1 MATYH
6 LSTRAQSR
14 NLYGHK
20 VNSLSHFQYISRSG
34 RYTNKDEDLAYSE
47 SGNIPNCPELE
58 MNIKN
63 YWKAAN
69 TYGRVNSRAY
79 RDVVIALQEEFSLDE
94 NIALVHDFMHHFGID
109 ENQTYSFAIHD
120 HQSKL
125 APEHRNIHCHLMF
138 NERIVNQ
145 DRVFEHAEDIFKR
158 ANSPVSGGLKVDTYF
173 NTREFV
179 IDAREYWE
187 KINNEM
193 FIKKGLE
200 ARISCKTLKEQK
212 AELEAEGR
220 YEEAKYYDRTP
231 MDHMGPEFK
240 DPKVLQEIYERSL
253 EKEKEL
259 TSKDEENHEE
269 ITIQAEKVYPVP
281 EDDYETMEEYV
292 EDPDDTTDV
301 QPEAYDDSGV
311 LPENEEEY
319 ANENNPAVTSYAE
332 GPFEIPPKENNPA
345 VPPKEL
351 AKQIEHTKAPDLPPE
366 WEEPTPEE
374 LSQPTENEMPEDFP
388 TDYPMPE
395 EEPENGY
402 APSYENESEREETN
416 VQEGIPFDSADT
428 SYEEEQTEPPEEF
441 YIEQE
446 NYPTENIP
454 EDKEASP
461 AEIPL
466 ELESEFIE
474 SQNTINEESP
484 DLPPE
489 YFEQQAP
496 MPEEEPANV
505 DVTNDRQADA
515 DMAAEY
521 ESYEN
526 EEDNMSP
533 DEADAMINE
542 YMASQDSNQEEQ
554 EEPAEHTWTSR
565 FNDPWAAMRQ
575 AEQAE
580 ADAFETKKEMYATDL
595 ALRRVA
601 KEYQLEK
608 AKLNQKRYQRKLYQ
622 LKQFG
627 FDETIATDPITV
639 TVGDLT
645 RYMKKIEARYDTKI
659 QKEVSKAIA
668 YREAKLEKPAEIRAY
683 KWQKFEEALAKGNES
698 GSLRGKRNFATY
710 QKYKKLQA
718 EIANL
723 KAKEKTASA
732 NDLAGIQR
740 ECISKER
747 DLKLIET
754 ERLYF
759 SIQTENG
766 KTTVGVKLS
775 EIEQSDAFRL
785 MDQEVKK
792 HNQAREKWAIEAE
805 KKAENLSRTQQIY
818 RVQREKLEKS
828 MPESMLLYGEDIPAK
843 VYLTAKVR
851 GKPLMQ
857 MPFTN
862 IKNDVY
868 VIVKPPREMTYG
880 KPVTIACVKLGEATS
895 KGMARIYKVQIV
907 VTQERIGASGKVIP
921 KYTAL
926 SAAPTNLGARLYP
939 KYNPL
944 LENGTNLT
952 PLDLS
957 GDRSG
962 HQKIPPKARALMKTQ
977 SKLEELVS
985 KAAQN
990 DTRSFGHI
998 WDHEQSADA
1007 KTAQQAKKNDAT
1019 KEMAR
1024 VNNDLENGEW
1034 AEMMRQLYEASG
1046 IDIGREQGRSRS

>member
-1 MATYH
+1 MATFH

-20 VNSLSHFQYISRSG
+20 VNSLSHYQYITRSG

-58 MNIKN
+58 LDIKN

-69 TYGRVNSRAY
+69 DYGRVNSRAY

-138 NERIVNQ
+138 NERIVNKE
-145 DRVFEHAEDIFKR
+145 RVFTHAEDIFKR
-158 ANSPVSGGLKVDTYF
+158 ANSPVSGGLKIDRYF
-173 NTREFV
+173 SRRDFV

-187 KINNEM
+187 KINNDM

-200 ARISCKTLKEQK
+200 ARISCKTLKKQK

-220 YEEAKYYDRTP
+220 YEEAKYYDRKP

-259 TSKDEENHEE
+259 PTKYND
-269 ITIQAEKVYPVP
+269 AAAADP
-281 EDDYETMEEYV
+281 ETQVD
-292 EDPDDTTDV
+292 DPD
-301 QPEAYDDSGV
+301 
-311 LPENEEEY
+311 
-319 ANENNPAVTSYAE
+319 
-332 GPFEIPPKENNPA
+332 
-345 VPPKEL
+345 
-351 AKQIEHTKAPDLPPE
+351 
-366 WEEPTPEE
+366 
-374 LSQPTENEMPEDFP
+374 
-388 TDYPMPE
+388 
-395 EEPENGY
+395 
-402 APSYENESEREETN
+402 
-416 VQEGIPFDSADT
+416 
-428 SYEEEQTEPPEEF
+428 
-441 YIEQE
+441 
-446 NYPTENIP
+446 
-454 EDKEASP
+454 
-461 AEIPL
+461 
-466 ELESEFIE
+466 
-474 SQNTINEESP
+474 
-484 DLPPE
+484 
-489 YFEQQAP
+489 
-496 MPEEEPANV
+496 
-505 DVTNDRQADA
+505 
-515 DMAAEY
+515 
-521 ESYEN
+521 
-526 EEDNMSP
+526 
-533 DEADAMINE
+533 
-542 YMASQDSNQEEQ
+542 
-554 EEPAEHTWTSR
+554 
-565 FNDPWAAMRQ
+565 PWGAMRQ

-580 ADAFETKKEMYATDL
+580 ADAFETKKELYATDL
-595 ALRRVA
+595 ALRRAA

-622 LKQFG
+622 LKKFG

-639 TVGDLT
+639 TVGDVCHQIQ
-645 RYMKKIEARYDTKI
+645 KIEAQYNVGI
-659 QKEVSKAIA
+659 QKELDKVAA
-668 YREAKLEKPAEIRAY
+668 YREEKLKDPAQIRAY
-683 KWQKFEEALAKGNES
+683 KWQKFEEILANANES
-698 GSLRGKRNFATY
+698 GSMIDKRDFTTY

-723 KAKEKTASA
+723 KAKEKTAPA

-766 KTTVGVKLS
+766 QTTVGVKLS
-775 EIEQSDAFRL
+775 EIEQSEAFRVL
-785 MDQEVKK
+785 DQEVKK
-792 HNQAREKWAIEAE
+792 HNQAREKWAREAE
-805 KKAENLSRTQQIY
+805 RKAEQLSKTQKIY

-828 MPESMLLYGEDIPAK
+828 MPESMLLYGENIPAK

-862 IKNDVY
+862 INNDVY
-868 VIVKPPREMTYG
+868 VIVKPPKEMAYG
-880 KPVTIACVKLGEATS
+880 KPVTMACVKLGEATS
-895 KGMARIYKVQIV
+895 RGMARIYKVNIV

-926 SAAPTNLGARLYP
+926 SAASTNLGARLYP

-944 LENGTNLT
+944 LEKGEPLT
-952 PLDLS
+952 PVDL
-957 GDRSG
+957 GTKG
-962 HQKIPPKARALMKTQ
+962 HEKSLPKASALARTRN
-977 SKLEELVS
+977 KLEELVS

-998 WDHEQSADA
+998 WNQEQTADA
-1007 KTAQQAKKNDAT
+1007 KTAQAKRNDPT
-1019 KEMAR
+1019 KEMAA
-1024 VNNDLENGEW
+1024 VNNELENGEW
-1034 AEMMRQLYEASG
+1034 SEMMRQLYEASG
-1046 IDIGREQGRSRS
+1046 IDISRGQGRSR

>member
-1 MATYH
+1 MATFH
-6 LSTRAQSR
+6 LSTRAQGR

-20 VNSLSHFQYISRSG
+20 VNSLSHFQYITRSG
-34 RYTNKDEDLAYSE
+34 RYTNKDKDLAYSE

-58 MNIKN
+58 LDIKN

-145 DRVFEHAEDIFKR
+145 ERVFEHAEDIFRR
-158 ANSPVSGGLKVDTYF
+158 ANSPVSGGLKIDRYF
-173 NTREFV
+173 SRRDFV

-187 KINNEM
+187 KINNDM
-193 FIKKGLE
+193 FIKKGLH

-231 MDHMGPEFK
+231 MNHMGPEFK

-259 TSKDEENHEE
+259 NIKDNDD
-269 ITIQAEKVYPVP
+269 AAADP
-281 EDDYETMEEYV
+281 ETQVDD
-292 EDPDDTTDV
+292 
-301 QPEAYDDSGV
+301 
-311 LPENEEEY
+311 L
-319 ANENNPAVTSYAE
+319 
-332 GPFEIPPKENNPA
+332 
-345 VPPKEL
+345 
-351 AKQIEHTKAPDLPPE
+351 
-366 WEEPTPEE
+366 
-374 LSQPTENEMPEDFP
+374 
-388 TDYPMPE
+388 
-395 EEPENGY
+395 
-402 APSYENESEREETN
+402 
-416 VQEGIPFDSADT
+416 
-428 SYEEEQTEPPEEF
+428 
-441 YIEQE
+441 
-446 NYPTENIP
+446 
-454 EDKEASP
+454 
-461 AEIPL
+461 
-466 ELESEFIE
+466 
-474 SQNTINEESP
+474 
-484 DLPPE
+484 
-489 YFEQQAP
+489 
-496 MPEEEPANV
+496 
-505 DVTNDRQADA
+505 
-515 DMAAEY
+515 
-521 ESYEN
+521 
-526 EEDNMSP
+526 
-533 DEADAMINE
+533 
-542 YMASQDSNQEEQ
+542 
-554 EEPAEHTWTSR
+554 
-565 FNDPWAAMRQ
+565 DPWAAMRQ

-580 ADAFETKKEMYATDL
+580 ADAFETKKEMYAADL
-595 ALRRVA
+595 ALRRAA

-608 AKLNQKRYQRKLYQ
+608 AKLNQKRYQRKLYM

-645 RYMKKIEARYDTKI
+645 RYMEKIEARYDTKI
-659 QKEVSKAIA
+659 QKEVSKVIA
-668 YREAKLEKPAEIRAY
+668 YREAKIENPAQILAY
-683 KWQKFEEALAKGNES
+683 KWKRFEEILTKNNES
-698 GSLRGKRNFATY
+698 GSMIDKQNFTIY

-723 KAKEKTASA
+723 KAKEKAANA

-766 KTTVGVKLS
+766 KTDVDVKLS
-775 EIEQSDAFRL
+775 EIEQSKAFRVL
-785 MDQEVKK
+785 DQEVKK
-792 HNQAREKWAIEAE
+792 HNQAREKWAREAE
-805 KKAENLSRTQQIY
+805 RKAEQLSKTQKIY

-828 MPESMLLYGEDIPAK
+828 MPQSLLLYGEDIPAK

-862 IKNDVY
+862 INNDVY
-868 VIVKPPREMTYG
+868 VIVKPPTEMTYG
-880 KPVTIACVKLGEATS
+880 KPVTMACVKLGEATS

-926 SAAPTNLGARLYP
+926 SAASTNLGARLYP

-944 LENGTNLT
+944 LENGANLT
-952 PLDLS
+952 PLD
-957 GDRSG
+957 GATDG
-962 HQKIPPKARALMKTQ
+962 HEKTPPRARALVKTQ

-998 WDHEQSADA
+998 WDQEQTADA
-1007 KTAQQAKKNDAT
+1007 KTAQAKRNDPT
-1019 KEMAR
+1019 KEMAA
-1024 VNNDLENGEW
+1024 VNNELENGEW
-1034 AEMMRQLYEASG
+1034 SEMMRQLYEASG
-1046 IDIGREQGRSRS
+1046 IDISRGQGRSR

>member
-1 MATYH
+1 MATFH
-6 LSTRAQSR
+6 LSTRAQGR

-20 VNSLSHFQYISRSG
+20 VNSLSHFQYITRSG
-34 RYTNKDEDLAYSE
+34 RYTNRDDDLAYSE
-47 SGNIPNCPELE
+47 SGNIPNCAELE
-58 MNIKN
+58 LDIKN

-69 TYGRVNSRAY
+69 DHGRVNSRAY

-109 ENQTYSFAIHD
+109 ENQTYTFAIHD

-145 DRVFEHAEDIFKR
+145 ERVFAHAEDIFKR
-158 ANSPVSGGLKVDTYF
+158 ANSPVSGGLKIDRYF
-173 NTREFV
+173 SRRDFV

-187 KINNEM
+187 KINNDM
-193 FIKKGLE
+193 FIKKGLH

-231 MDHMGPEFK
+231 MNHMGPEFK

-259 TSKDEENHEE
+259 NIKDNDD
-269 ITIQAEKVYPVP
+269 AAADP
-281 EDDYETMEEYV
+281 ETPADD
-292 EDPDDTTDV
+292 
-301 QPEAYDDSGV
+301 
-311 LPENEEEY
+311 L
-319 ANENNPAVTSYAE
+319 
-332 GPFEIPPKENNPA
+332 
-345 VPPKEL
+345 
-351 AKQIEHTKAPDLPPE
+351 
-366 WEEPTPEE
+366 
-374 LSQPTENEMPEDFP
+374 
-388 TDYPMPE
+388 
-395 EEPENGY
+395 
-402 APSYENESEREETN
+402 
-416 VQEGIPFDSADT
+416 
-428 SYEEEQTEPPEEF
+428 
-441 YIEQE
+441 
-446 NYPTENIP
+446 
-454 EDKEASP
+454 
-461 AEIPL
+461 
-466 ELESEFIE
+466 
-474 SQNTINEESP
+474 
-484 DLPPE
+484 
-489 YFEQQAP
+489 
-496 MPEEEPANV
+496 
-505 DVTNDRQADA
+505 
-515 DMAAEY
+515 
-521 ESYEN
+521 
-526 EEDNMSP
+526 
-533 DEADAMINE
+533 
-542 YMASQDSNQEEQ
+542 
-554 EEPAEHTWTSR
+554 
-565 FNDPWAAMRQ
+565 DPWAAMRQ

-580 ADAFETKKEMYATDL
+580 ADAFETKKEMYAADL
-595 ALRRVA
+595 ALRRAA

-622 LKQFG
+622 LKKFG

-639 TVGDLT
+639 TVGDVCHQIQ
-645 RYMKKIEARYDTKI
+645 KIEAQYNIRI
-659 QKEVSKAIA
+659 QKELDKVAA
-668 YREAKLEKPAEIRAY
+668 YREEKLKDPAAIRAY
-683 KWQKFEEALAKGNES
+683 KWKKVEEILAKGNES
-698 GSLRGKRNFATY
+698 GGMIDKRNFSTY

-723 KAKEKTASA
+723 KAKEKTAPA
-732 NDLAGIQR
+732 NDQADIQ
-740 ECISKER
+740 KER
-747 DLKLIET
+747 INKERSLKLLET

-775 EIEQSDAFRL
+775 EIEQSDAFAA

-792 HNQAREKWAIEAE
+792 HNQTREKWARDAE
-805 KKAENLSRTQQIY
+805 RKAEQLSKTQQIY

-868 VIVKPPREMTYG
+868 VIVKPPKEMIYG
-880 KPVTIACVKLGEATS
+880 KPLTMACVKLGEATS
-895 KGMARIYKVQIV
+895 KGMARIYKVNIV

-926 SAAPTNLGARLYP
+926 SAASTNLGARLYP

-944 LENGTNLT
+944 LENSANLT

-957 GDRSG
+957 ADRSG
-962 HQKIPPKARALMKTQ
+962 HQKSPPKARALTKVQ

-998 WDHEQSADA
+998 WDQEQTADI
-1007 KTAQQAKKNDAT
+1007 KTAQAKKNDPT
-1019 KEMAR
+1019 KEMAA
-1024 VNNDLENGEW
+1024 VNNELENGEW
-1034 AEMMRQLYEASG
+1034 SEMMRQLYEASG
-1046 IDIGREQGRSRS
+1046 IDIGREQGRSR

>member
-1 MATYH
+1 MATFH

-20 VNSLSHFQYISRSG
+20 VNSLSHFQYITRSG

-47 SGNIPNCPELE
+47 SGNIPNCAELE
-58 MNIKN
+58 LDIKN

-69 TYGRVNSRAY
+69 DYGRVNSRAY

-145 DRVFEHAEDIFKR
+145 ERVFEHAEDIFKR
-158 ANSPVSGGLKVDTYF
+158 ANSLVSGGLKVDPYF
-173 NTREFV
+173 TSRNFV

-187 KINNEM
+187 KINNDM
-193 FIKKGLE
+193 FIKKGLH
-200 ARISCKTLKEQK
+200 ARISCKTLKLQK

-220 YEEAKYYDRTP
+220 YEEAKYYDRKP

-259 TSKDEENHEE
+259 NIKDEENNEE
-269 ITIQAEKVYPVP
+269 ISIQTEKVYPVP
-281 EDDYETMEEYV
+281 EDDYETMEAYV
-292 EDPDDTTDV
+292 EEQNDTSDIP
-301 QPEAYDDSGV
+301 PEAYDPSGV
-311 LPENEEEY
+311 FPESEEEY
-319 ANENNPAVTSYAE
+319 VNENAQNVGNHMS
-332 GPFEIPPKENNPA
+332 GPFEVPQKEQNPTIPPKELTRQVENAP
-345 VPPKEL
+345 
-351 AKQIEHTKAPDLPPE
+351 APDLPPE

-374 LSQPTENEMPEDFP
+374 LSQQTENEMPEDFP

-395 EEPENGY
+395 EEP
-402 APSYENESEREETN
+402 TT
-416 VQEGIPFDSADT
+416 V
-428 SYEEEQTEPPEEF
+428 
-441 YIEQE
+441 
-446 NYPTENIP
+446 
-454 EDKEASP
+454 
-461 AEIPL
+461 
-466 ELESEFIE
+466 
-474 SQNTINEESP
+474 
-484 DLPPE
+484 DL
-489 YFEQQAP
+489 
-496 MPEEEPANV
+496 
-505 DVTNDRQADA
+505 TNDRQADA
-515 DMAAEY
+515 DLAVEY
-521 ESYEN
+521 ESYDN

-533 DEADAMINE
+533 DEADAMIND
-542 YMASQDSNQEEQ
+542 YMASQDSDQEEQ

-622 LKQFG
+622 LKKFG

-645 RYMKKIEARYDTKI
+645 RYMEKIETRYDTKI

-668 YREAKLEKPAEIRAY
+668 YREAKLENPAQILAY
-683 KWQKFEEALAKGNES
+683 KWKRFEEILTKNNES
-698 GSLRGKRNFATY
+698 GSMVGKRDFSTY

-723 KAKEKTASA
+723 KAKEKAANA
-732 NDLAGIQR
+732 NDLPGIQR
-740 ECISKER
+740 ERISKER

-766 KTTVGVKLS
+766 KTTVDVKLS
-775 EIEQSDAFRL
+775 EIEQSKAFRVL
-785 MDQEVKK
+785 DQEVKK
-792 HNQAREKWAIEAE
+792 HNQAREKWAREAE
-805 KKAENLSRTQQIY
+805 RKAEQLSKTQKIY

-828 MPESMLLYGEDIPAK
+828 MPQSLLLYGEDIPSK

-862 IKNDVY
+862 INNDVY
-868 VIVKPPREMTYG
+868 VIVKPPKEMAYG
-880 KPVTIACVKLGEATS
+880 KPVTMACVKLGEATS
-895 KGMARIYKVQIV
+895 RGMARIYKVNIV

-926 SAAPTNLGARLYP
+926 SAASTNLGARLYP

-944 LENGTNLT
+944 LENGANLT

-957 GDRSG
+957 AGSGG
-962 HQKIPPKARALMKTQ
+962 HQKIPPRARAIMRTQ

-998 WDHEQSADA
+998 WDQEQTADA
-1007 KTAQQAKKNDAT
+1007 KTAQAKRNDPT
-1019 KEMAR
+1019 KEMAA
-1024 VNNDLENGEW
+1024 VNNELENGEW
-1034 AEMMRQLYEASG
+1034 SEMMRQLYEASG
-1046 IDIGREQGRSRS
+1046 IDISRGQGRSR

>member
-1 MATYH
+1 MATFH

-34 RYTNKDEDLAYSE
+34 RYTNRDEDLAYSE
-47 SGNIPNCPELE
+47 SGNIPNCAELE
-58 MNIKN
+58 LDIKN

-69 TYGRVNSRAY
+69 DHGRINSRAY

-109 ENQTYSFAIHD
+109 ENQTYTFAIHD

-145 DRVFEHAEDIFKR
+145 ERVFTHAEDIFKR
-158 ANSPVSGGLKVDTYF
+158 ANSPVSGGLKIDRYF
-173 NTREFV
+173 SRRDFV

-187 KINNEM
+187 KINNDM
-193 FIKKGLE
+193 FIKKGLH
-200 ARISCKTLKEQK
+200 ARISCKTLKLQK

-220 YEEAKYYDRTP
+220 YEEAKYYDRKP

-259 TSKDEENHEE
+259 NIKDNDD
-269 ITIQAEKVYPVP
+269 AAADP
-281 EDDYETMEEYV
+281 ETPADD
-292 EDPDDTTDV
+292 
-301 QPEAYDDSGV
+301 
-311 LPENEEEY
+311 L
-319 ANENNPAVTSYAE
+319 
-332 GPFEIPPKENNPA
+332 
-345 VPPKEL
+345 
-351 AKQIEHTKAPDLPPE
+351 
-366 WEEPTPEE
+366 
-374 LSQPTENEMPEDFP
+374 
-388 TDYPMPE
+388 
-395 EEPENGY
+395 
-402 APSYENESEREETN
+402 
-416 VQEGIPFDSADT
+416 
-428 SYEEEQTEPPEEF
+428 
-441 YIEQE
+441 
-446 NYPTENIP
+446 
-454 EDKEASP
+454 
-461 AEIPL
+461 
-466 ELESEFIE
+466 
-474 SQNTINEESP
+474 
-484 DLPPE
+484 
-489 YFEQQAP
+489 
-496 MPEEEPANV
+496 
-505 DVTNDRQADA
+505 
-515 DMAAEY
+515 
-521 ESYEN
+521 
-526 EEDNMSP
+526 
-533 DEADAMINE
+533 
-542 YMASQDSNQEEQ
+542 
-554 EEPAEHTWTSR
+554 
-565 FNDPWAAMRQ
+565 DPWAAMRQ

-580 ADAFETKKEMYATDL
+580 ADAFETKKEMYAADL
-595 ALRRVA
+595 ALRRAA

-608 AKLNQKRYQRKLYQ
+608 AKLNQKRYQRKLYM

-639 TVGDLT
+639 TVGDVCHQIE
-645 RYMKKIEARYDTKI
+645 KIEEQYNVGI
-659 QKEVSKAIA
+659 QKELDKAAA
-668 YREAKLEKPAEIRAY
+668 YRDEKLKDPAQIRAY
-683 KWQKFEEALAKGNES
+683 KWQKFEEILANANES
-698 GSLRGKRNFATY
+698 GSMIDKRNFSTY

-723 KAKEKTASA
+723 KVKEKTDPA
-732 NDLAGIQR
+732 NDQAAIQ
-740 ECISKER
+740 KER
-747 DLKLIET
+747 IDKERSLKLLET

-775 EIEQSDAFRL
+775 EIEQSDAFRF

-792 HNQAREKWAIEAE
+792 HNQTREKWAREAE
-805 KKAENLSRTQQIY
+805 RKAERLSKTQQIY

-828 MPESMLLYGEDIPAK
+828 MPPSLLLYGENIPSK

-868 VIVKPPREMTYG
+868 VIVKPPKEMIYG
-880 KPVTIACVKLGEATS
+880 KPVTMACVKLGEATS
-895 KGMARIYKVQIV
+895 KGMARVYKVQIV
-907 VTQERIGASGKVIP
+907 VTKERIGASGKVIP

-926 SAAPTNLGARLYP
+926 SAASTNLGARLYP

-944 LENGTNLT
+944 LENGANLT
-952 PLDLS
+952 PLDRAT
-957 GDRSG
+957 DG
-962 HQKIPPKARALMKTQ
+962 HEKTPPRARAIMRTQ

-998 WDHEQSADA
+998 WNQEQTADA
-1007 KTAQQAKKNDAT
+1007 KTAQQAKKNDTT

-1046 IDIGREQGRSRS
+1046 IDIGREQGRSR

>member
-20 VNSLSHFQYISRSG
+20 VNSLSHFQYITRSG
-34 RYTNKDEDLAYSE
+34 RYTNRDDDLAYSE

-69 TYGRVNSRAY
+69 TSGRVNSRAY

-120 HQSKL
+120 HYSKL

-145 DRVFEHAEDIFKR
+145 ERVFEHAEDIFKR
-158 ANSPVSGGLKVDTYF
+158 ANSPVSGGLKVDPYF
-173 NTREFV
+173 TSRKFV

-200 ARISCKTLKEQK
+200 ARISCKTLKTQK

-231 MDHMGPEFK
+231 MKHMGSEFGN
-240 DPKVLQEIYERSL
+240 PKVLQEIYKRSL

-259 TSKDEENHEE
+259 PTKYN
-269 ITIQAEKVYPVP
+269 
-281 EDDYETMEEYV
+281 DDAAADTEQV
-292 EDPDDTTDV
+292 DDPD
-301 QPEAYDDSGV
+301 
-311 LPENEEEY
+311 
-319 ANENNPAVTSYAE
+319 
-332 GPFEIPPKENNPA
+332 
-345 VPPKEL
+345 
-351 AKQIEHTKAPDLPPE
+351 
-366 WEEPTPEE
+366 
-374 LSQPTENEMPEDFP
+374 
-388 TDYPMPE
+388 
-395 EEPENGY
+395 
-402 APSYENESEREETN
+402 
-416 VQEGIPFDSADT
+416 
-428 SYEEEQTEPPEEF
+428 
-441 YIEQE
+441 
-446 NYPTENIP
+446 
-454 EDKEASP
+454 
-461 AEIPL
+461 
-466 ELESEFIE
+466 
-474 SQNTINEESP
+474 
-484 DLPPE
+484 
-489 YFEQQAP
+489 
-496 MPEEEPANV
+496 
-505 DVTNDRQADA
+505 
-515 DMAAEY
+515 
-521 ESYEN
+521 
-526 EEDNMSP
+526 
-533 DEADAMINE
+533 
-542 YMASQDSNQEEQ
+542 
-554 EEPAEHTWTSR
+554 
-565 FNDPWAAMRQ
+565 PWVAMRQ

-595 ALRRVA
+595 ALRRAA

-608 AKLNQKRYQRKLYQ
+608 AKLNQKRYQRKLYM

-639 TVGDLT
+639 TVGDVCHQIQ
-645 RYMKKIEARYDTKI
+645 KIEAQYNVGI
-659 QKEVSKAIA
+659 QKELDKVAA
-668 YREAKLEKPAEIRAY
+668 YREEKLKDPAQIRAY
-683 KWQKFEEALAKGNES
+683 KWQKFEEILANANES
-698 GSLRGKRNFATY
+698 GSMIDKRNFSTY

-723 KAKEKTASA
+723 KAKEKTAPA
-732 NDLAGIQR
+732 NDQAAIQ
-740 ECISKER
+740 KER
-747 DLKLIET
+747 IDKERSLKLLEI

-785 MDQEVKK
+785 MEQEVKK
-792 HNQAREKWAIEAE
+792 HNQAREKWAREAE
-805 KKAENLSRTQQIY
+805 RKAEQLSKTQQIY

-828 MPESMLLYGEDIPAK
+828 MPQSLLLYGEDIPSK

-868 VIVKPPREMTYG
+868 VIVKPPKEMIYG
-880 KPVTIACVKLGEATS
+880 KPLTMACVKLGEATS
-895 KGMARIYKVQIV
+895 KGMARIYKVNIV
-907 VTQERIGASGKVIP
+907 VTQERIGASGKVMP

-944 LENGTNLT
+944 LENSANLT

-957 GDRSG
+957 ADRSG
-962 HQKIPPKARALMKTQ
+962 HQKSPPKARALTKVQ

-998 WDHEQSADA
+998 LDQEQTADI
-1007 KTAQQAKKNDAT
+1007 KTAQAKKNDPT
-1019 KEMAR
+1019 KEMAA
-1024 VNNDLENGEW
+1024 VNNELENGEW
-1034 AEMMRQLYEASG
+1034 SEMMRQLYEASG
-1046 IDIGREQGRSRS
+1046 IDIGREQGRSR

>member
-6 LSTRAQSR
+6 LSTRAQSK

-20 VNSLSHFQYISRSG
+20 VNSLSHYQYITRSG

-69 TYGRVNSRAY
+69 DYGRVNSRAY

-120 HQSKL
+120 HYSKL

-145 DRVFEHAEDIFKR
+145 ERVFEHAEDIFKR
-158 ANSPVSGGLKVDTYF
+158 ANSPVSGGLKVDPYF
-173 NTREFV
+173 TQRKFV

-200 ARISCKTLKEQK
+200 ARISCKTLKAQK

-220 YEEAKYYDRTP
+220 YEEAKYYDRKP
-231 MDHMGPEFK
+231 MDHMGPEFR
-240 DPKVLQEIYERSL
+240 DPKVLREIYERSL
-253 EKEKEL
+253 GKEKEL
-259 TSKDEENHEE
+259 TLKDN
-269 ITIQAEKVYPVP
+269 
-281 EDDYETMEEYV
+281 DD
-292 EDPDDTTDV
+292 
-301 QPEAYDDSGV
+301 
-311 LPENEEEY
+311 
-319 ANENNPAVTSYAE
+319 
-332 GPFEIPPKENNPA
+332 
-345 VPPKEL
+345 
-351 AKQIEHTKAPDLPPE
+351 
-366 WEEPTPEE
+366 
-374 LSQPTENEMPEDFP
+374 
-388 TDYPMPE
+388 
-395 EEPENGY
+395 
-402 APSYENESEREETN
+402 
-416 VQEGIPFDSADT
+416 
-428 SYEEEQTEPPEEF
+428 
-441 YIEQE
+441 
-446 NYPTENIP
+446 
-454 EDKEASP
+454 
-461 AEIPL
+461 
-466 ELESEFIE
+466 
-474 SQNTINEESP
+474 
-484 DLPPE
+484 
-489 YFEQQAP
+489 
-496 MPEEEPANV
+496 
-505 DVTNDRQADA
+505 
-515 DMAAEY
+515 AA
-521 ESYEN
+521 
-526 EEDNMSP
+526 
-533 DEADAMINE
+533 A
-542 YMASQDSNQEEQ
+542 NQEIQ
-554 EEPAEHTWTSR
+554 VDDP
-565 FNDPWAAMRQ
+565 DPWATMRQ

-580 ADAFETKKEMYATDL
+580 ADAFEIKKEMYATDL

-608 AKLNQKRYQRKLYQ
+608 AKLNQKRYERKLYQ
-622 LKQFG
+622 LKKFG

-668 YREAKLEKPAEIRAY
+668 YREAKLENPAEIRAY
-683 KWQKFEEALAKGNES
+683 KWQKFEEVLAKENES
-698 GSLRGKRNFATY
+698 GSMSGKRNFATY

-718 EIANL
+718 EITNL
-723 KAKEKTASA
+723 KVKEKTAPS
-732 NDLAGIQR
+732 NDQAAIQ
-740 ECISKER
+740 KER
-747 DLKLIET
+747 IDKERSLKLLET

-766 KTTVGVKLS
+766 KTTVDVKLS

-792 HNQAREKWAIEAE
+792 HNQAKEKWAKETE
-805 KKAENLSRTQQIY
+805 KKAEQLYKIQKIY

-828 MPESMLLYGEDIPAK
+828 MPPSCLLYGENIPSK
-843 VYLTAKVR
+843 VYLTAKVKE
-851 GKPLMQ
+851 KPLMQ

-880 KPVTIACVKLGEATS
+880 KPVTMACVKLGEATS
-895 KGMARIYKVQIV
+895 KGMARVYKVQIV

-944 LENGTNLT
+944 LEKGEPLT
-952 PLDLS
+952 PVDL
-957 GDRSG
+957 GTKG
-962 HQKIPPKARALMKTQ
+962 HEKSLPKASALARTRN
-977 SKLEELVS
+977 KLEELVS

-998 WDHEQSADA
+998 WGQEQTADA
-1007 KTAQQAKKNDAT
+1007 KTAQAKRNDPT

-1046 IDIGREQGRSRS
+1046 IDIGREQGRSR

>member
-1 MATYH
+1 MATFH
-6 LSTRAQSR
+6 LSTRAQGR

-20 VNSLSHFQYISRSG
+20 VNSLSHFQYITRSG
-34 RYTNKDEDLAYSE
+34 RYTNRDEDLAYSE
-47 SGNIPNCPELE
+47 SGNIPNCAELE
-58 MNIKN
+58 LDIKN

-69 TYGRVNSRAY
+69 DHGRVNSRAY

-109 ENQTYSFAIHD
+109 ENQTYTFAIHD

-145 DRVFEHAEDIFKR
+145 ERVFTHAEDIFKR
-158 ANSPVSGGLKVDTYF
+158 ANSPVSGGLKIDRYF
-173 NTREFV
+173 SRRDFV

-200 ARISCKTLKEQK
+200 ARISCKTLKTQK

-220 YEEAKYYDRTP
+220 YEEAKYYDRKP

-253 EKEKEL
+253 EKEL
-259 TSKDEENHEE
+259 NIKDNDD
-269 ITIQAEKVYPVP
+269 AAADP
-281 EDDYETMEEYV
+281 ETPADD
-292 EDPDDTTDV
+292 P
-301 QPEAYDDSGV
+301 
-311 LPENEEEY
+311 
-319 ANENNPAVTSYAE
+319 NP
-332 GPFEIPPKENNPA
+332 
-345 VPPKEL
+345 
-351 AKQIEHTKAPDLPPE
+351 
-366 WEEPTPEE
+366 
-374 LSQPTENEMPEDFP
+374 
-388 TDYPMPE
+388 
-395 EEPENGY
+395 
-402 APSYENESEREETN
+402 
-416 VQEGIPFDSADT
+416 
-428 SYEEEQTEPPEEF
+428 
-441 YIEQE
+441 
-446 NYPTENIP
+446 
-454 EDKEASP
+454 
-461 AEIPL
+461 
-466 ELESEFIE
+466 
-474 SQNTINEESP
+474 
-484 DLPPE
+484 
-489 YFEQQAP
+489 
-496 MPEEEPANV
+496 
-505 DVTNDRQADA
+505 
-515 DMAAEY
+515 
-521 ESYEN
+521 
-526 EEDNMSP
+526 
-533 DEADAMINE
+533 
-542 YMASQDSNQEEQ
+542 
-554 EEPAEHTWTSR
+554 WT
-565 FNDPWAAMRQ
+565 AMRQ

-580 ADAFETKKEMYATDL
+580 ADAFETKKEMYAAEL
-595 ALRRVA
+595 ALRRAA

-622 LKQFG
+622 LKKFG
-627 FDETIATDPITV
+627 YDETIATDPITV
-639 TVGDLT
+639 TVGDVCHQIE
-645 RYMKKIEARYDTKI
+645 KIEAQYNVGI
-659 QKEVSKAIA
+659 QKELDKAAA
-668 YREAKLEKPAEIRAY
+668 YRNEKLKDPAQIRAY
-683 KWQKFEEALAKGNES
+683 KWQKFEEILANANES
-698 GSLRGKRNFATY
+698 GSMIDKRNFTTY

-723 KAKEKTASA
+723 KAKEKTAPA
-732 NDLAGIQR
+732 NDQTTIHKEQ
-740 ECISKER
+740 INKER
-747 DLKLIET
+747 SLKLLET

-766 KTTVGVKLS
+766 KTTVGVKLN
-775 EIEQSDAFRL
+775 EIEQSEAFKI
-785 MDQEVKK
+785 MDQELEK
-792 HNQAREKWAIEAE
+792 HNETREKWAKEAE
-805 KKAENLSRTQQIY
+805 RKAEQLYKTQKIY

-843 VYLTAKVR
+843 VYLTAKVK

-868 VIVKPPREMTYG
+868 VIVKPPKEMIYG
-880 KPVTIACVKLGEATS
+880 KPLTMACVKLGEATS
-895 KGMARIYKVQIV
+895 KGMARIYKVNIV

-944 LENGTNLT
+944 LENGEPLT
-952 PLDLS
+952 PVDL
-957 GDRSG
+957 GTKG
-962 HQKIPPKARALMKTQ
+962 HEKSLPKASALARTRN
-977 SKLEELVS
+977 KLEELVS

-998 WDHEQSADA
+998 WGQEQTADA
-1007 KTAQQAKKNDAT
+1007 KTAQAKRNDPT

-1046 IDIGREQGRSRS
+1046 IDIGREQGRSR

>member
-1 MATYH
+1 MATFH

-20 VNSLSHFQYISRSG
+20 VNSLSHFQYITRSG

-47 SGNIPNCPELE
+47 SGNIPNCAELE
-58 MNIKN
+58 LDIKN

-145 DRVFEHAEDIFKR
+145 ERVFEHAEDIFKR
-158 ANSPVSGGLKVDTYF
+158 ANSLVSGGLKVDPYF
-173 NTREFV
+173 TSRNFV

-187 KINNEM
+187 KINNDM
-193 FIKKGLE
+193 FIKKGLHT
-200 ARISCKTLKEQK
+200 RISCKTLKLQK

-220 YEEAKYYDRTP
+220 YEEAKYYDRKP
-231 MDHMGPEFK
+231 MDHMGLEFK

-259 TSKDEENHEE
+259 NIKDNDD
-269 ITIQAEKVYPVP
+269 AAADP
-281 EDDYETMEEYV
+281 ETPADD
-292 EDPDDTTDV
+292 
-301 QPEAYDDSGV
+301 
-311 LPENEEEY
+311 L
-319 ANENNPAVTSYAE
+319 
-332 GPFEIPPKENNPA
+332 
-345 VPPKEL
+345 
-351 AKQIEHTKAPDLPPE
+351 DL
-366 WEEPTPEE
+366 
-374 LSQPTENEMPEDFP
+374 
-388 TDYPMPE
+388 
-395 EEPENGY
+395 
-402 APSYENESEREETN
+402 
-416 VQEGIPFDSADT
+416 
-428 SYEEEQTEPPEEF
+428 
-441 YIEQE
+441 
-446 NYPTENIP
+446 
-454 EDKEASP
+454 
-461 AEIPL
+461 
-466 ELESEFIE
+466 
-474 SQNTINEESP
+474 
-484 DLPPE
+484 
-489 YFEQQAP
+489 
-496 MPEEEPANV
+496 
-505 DVTNDRQADA
+505 
-515 DMAAEY
+515 
-521 ESYEN
+521 
-526 EEDNMSP
+526 
-533 DEADAMINE
+533 
-542 YMASQDSNQEEQ
+542 
-554 EEPAEHTWTSR
+554 
-565 FNDPWAAMRQ
+565 WAAMRQ

-622 LKQFG
+622 LKKFG

-645 RYMKKIEARYDTKI
+645 RYMEKIEARYDTKI

-668 YREAKLEKPAEIRAY
+668 YREAKLENPAQILAY
-683 KWQKFEEALAKGNES
+683 KWKRFEEILTKNNES
-698 GSLRGKRNFATY
+698 GSMVGKRDFSTY

-723 KAKEKTASA
+723 KAKEKAANA

-766 KTTVGVKLS
+766 ETAVDVKLS
-775 EIEQSDAFRL
+775 EIEQSKAFQVL
-785 MDQEVKK
+785 DQEVKK
-792 HNQAREKWAIEAE
+792 HNQAREKWAREADR
-805 KKAENLSRTQQIY
+805 KAEQLSKTQKIY

-843 VYLTAKVR
+843 VYLTAKVK
-851 GKPLMQ
+851 GKPLMK

-862 IKNDVY
+862 INNDVY
-868 VIVKPPREMTYG
+868 VIVKPPTEMTYG
-880 KPVTIACVKLGEATS
+880 KPVTMACVKLGEATS

-926 SAAPTNLGARLYP
+926 SAASTNLGARLYP

-944 LENGTNLT
+944 LEKGEPLT
-952 PLDLS
+952 PVDL
-957 GDRSG
+957 GTKG
-962 HQKIPPKARALMKTQ
+962 HEKSLPKASALARTRN
-977 SKLEELVS
+977 KLEELVS
-985 KAAQN
+985 KVAQN

-998 WDHEQSADA
+998 WDQEQTADA
-1007 KTAQQAKKNDAT
+1007 KTAQQTKKEDLT
-1019 KEMAR
+1019 KEMAA
-1024 VNNDLENGEW
+1024 VNNELENGEW
-1034 AEMMRQLYEASG
+1034 SEMMRQLYEASG
-1046 IDIGREQGRSRS
+1046 IDIGKEQGRSR

>member
-1 MATYH
+1 MATFH

-20 VNSLSHFQYISRSG
+20 VNSLSHFQYITRSG

-58 MNIKN
+58 LDIKN

-69 TYGRVNSRAY
+69 DYGRVNSRAY

-145 DRVFEHAEDIFKR
+145 EREFTHAEDIFKR
-158 ANSPVSGGLKVDTYF
+158 ANSPVSGGLKVDPYF

-193 FIKKGLE
+193 FIKKGLH
-200 ARISCKTLKEQK
+200 ARISCKTLKLQK

-231 MDHMGPEFK
+231 MNHMGPEFK

-259 TSKDEENHEE
+259 NIKDNDD
-269 ITIQAEKVYPVP
+269 AAADP
-281 EDDYETMEEYV
+281 ETPADD
-292 EDPDDTTDV
+292 
-301 QPEAYDDSGV
+301 
-311 LPENEEEY
+311 L
-319 ANENNPAVTSYAE
+319 
-332 GPFEIPPKENNPA
+332 
-345 VPPKEL
+345 
-351 AKQIEHTKAPDLPPE
+351 
-366 WEEPTPEE
+366 
-374 LSQPTENEMPEDFP
+374 
-388 TDYPMPE
+388 
-395 EEPENGY
+395 
-402 APSYENESEREETN
+402 
-416 VQEGIPFDSADT
+416 
-428 SYEEEQTEPPEEF
+428 
-441 YIEQE
+441 
-446 NYPTENIP
+446 
-454 EDKEASP
+454 
-461 AEIPL
+461 
-466 ELESEFIE
+466 
-474 SQNTINEESP
+474 
-484 DLPPE
+484 
-489 YFEQQAP
+489 
-496 MPEEEPANV
+496 
-505 DVTNDRQADA
+505 
-515 DMAAEY
+515 
-521 ESYEN
+521 
-526 EEDNMSP
+526 
-533 DEADAMINE
+533 
-542 YMASQDSNQEEQ
+542 
-554 EEPAEHTWTSR
+554 
-565 FNDPWAAMRQ
+565 DPWAAMRQ

-580 ADAFETKKEMYATDL
+580 ADAFETKKELYATDL
-595 ALRRVA
+595 ALRRAA

-639 TVGDLT
+639 TVGDVCHQIE
-645 RYMKKIEARYDTKI
+645 KIEAQYNVGI
-659 QKEVSKAIA
+659 QKELDKAAA
-668 YREAKLEKPAEIRAY
+668 YQNEKLKDPAQIRAY
-683 KWQKFEEALAKGNES
+683 KWQKFEEVLANANES
-698 GSLRGKRNFATY
+698 GSVIDKRNFTTY

-723 KAKEKTASA
+723 KVKEKTDPA
-732 NDLAGIQR
+732 NDQAAIQ
-740 ECISKER
+740 KER
-747 DLKLIET
+747 IDKERSLKLLET

-775 EIEQSDAFRL
+775 EIEQSDAFRF

-792 HNQAREKWAIEAE
+792 HNQTREKWAREAE
-805 KKAENLSRTQQIY
+805 RKAERLSKIQQIY

-828 MPESMLLYGEDIPAK
+828 MPPSLLLYGENIPSK

-862 IKNDVY
+862 INNDVY
-868 VIVKPPREMTYG
+868 VIVKPPKEMAYG
-880 KPVTIACVKLGEATS
+880 KPVTMACVKLGEATS

-907 VTQERIGASGKVIP
+907 VTQEQIGASGKVIP

-926 SAAPTNLGARLYP
+926 SATPTNLGARLYP

-944 LENGTNLT
+944 LENGANLT
-952 PLDLS
+952 PLD
-957 GDRSG
+957 GATDG
-962 HQKIPPKARALMKTQ
+962 HEKTPPRARALVKTQ

-998 WDHEQSADA
+998 WDQEQTADA
-1007 KTAQQAKKNDAT
+1007 KTAQAKRNDPT
-1019 KEMAR
+1019 KEMAA
-1024 VNNDLENGEW
+1024 VNNELENGEW
-1034 AEMMRQLYEASG
+1034 SEMMRQLYEASG
-1046 IDIGREQGRSRS
+1046 IDISRGQGRSR

>member
-1 MATYH
+1 
-6 LSTRAQSR
+6 
-14 NLYGHK
+14 
-20 VNSLSHFQYISRSG
+20 
-34 RYTNKDEDLAYSE
+34 
-47 SGNIPNCPELE
+47 
-58 MNIKN
+58 
-63 YWKAAN
+63 
-69 TYGRVNSRAY
+69 
-79 RDVVIALQEEFSLDE
+79 
-94 NIALVHDFMHHFGID
+94 
-109 ENQTYSFAIHD
+109 
-120 HQSKL
+120 
-125 APEHRNIHCHLMF
+125 
-138 NERIVNQ
+138 
-145 DRVFEHAEDIFKR
+145 
-158 ANSPVSGGLKVDTYF
+158 
-173 NTREFV
+173 
-179 IDAREYWE
+179 
-187 KINNEM
+187 
-193 FIKKGLE
+193 
-200 ARISCKTLKEQK
+200 
-212 AELEAEGR
+212 
-220 YEEAKYYDRTP
+220 
-231 MDHMGPEFK
+231 
-240 DPKVLQEIYERSL
+240 
-253 EKEKEL
+253 
-259 TSKDEENHEE
+259 
-269 ITIQAEKVYPVP
+269 
-281 EDDYETMEEYV
+281 MEEYV
-292 EDPDDTTDV
+292 EEQNDTSDIP
-301 QPEAYDDSGV
+301 PEAYDPSGV
-311 LPENEEEY
+311 LPESEEEY
-319 ANENNPAVTSYAE
+319 VNENAQTVENHMNGSFEVPQKEQNPT
-332 GPFEIPPKENNPA
+332 IPPKELTRQVENTP
-345 VPPKEL
+345 
-351 AKQIEHTKAPDLPPE
+351 APDLPPE

-374 LSQPTENEMPEDFP
+374 LSEQTENEIPEDFP

-395 EEPENGY
+395 EDPGNDD
-402 APSYENESEREETN
+402 APSYESESELRETN
-416 VQEGIPFDSADT
+416 VQES
-428 SYEEEQTEPPEEF
+428 EPPEEF
-441 YIEQE
+441 YMEQE
-446 NYPTENIP
+446 NDPTENIP
-454 EDKEASP
+454 ENKEASP

-466 ELESEFIE
+466 ELENEFIE
-474 SQNTINEESP
+474 SQNTINEETS

-496 MPEEEPANV
+496 MPEEEPATV
-505 DVTNDRQADA
+505 DLTNDRQADA
-515 DMAAEY
+515 DLAVEY
-521 ESYEN
+521 ESYDN

-533 DEADAMINE
+533 DEADAMIND

-554 EEPAEHTWTSR
+554 KEPAEHTWTSR

-622 LKQFG
+622 LKKFG

-645 RYMKKIEARYDTKI
+645 RYMEKIEARYDKKI

-668 YREAKLEKPAEIRAY
+668 YREAKLETPAQILAY
-683 KWQKFEEALAKGNES
+683 KWKRFEEILAKNNES
-698 GSLRGKRNFATY
+698 GSMVGKRDFTTY
-710 QKYKKLQA
+710 QKYKKLKA

-723 KAKEKTASA
+723 KAKEKAANA

-740 ECISKER
+740 ECIRKER

-766 KTTVGVKLS
+766 KTDVDVKLS
-775 EIEQSDAFRL
+775 EIEQSKAFHVL
-785 MDQEVKK
+785 DQEVKK
-792 HNQAREKWAIEAE
+792 HNQAREKWAREAE
-805 KKAENLSRTQQIY
+805 RKAEQLSKTQKIY

-862 IKNDVY
+862 INNDVY
-868 VIVKPPREMTYG
+868 VIVKPPTEMTYG
-880 KPVTIACVKLGEATS
+880 KPVTMACVKLGEATS

-957 GDRSG
+957 AGSGG
-962 HQKIPPKARALMKTQ
+962 HQKIPPRARAIMRTQ

-998 WDHEQSADA
+998 WDQEQTADA
-1007 KTAQQAKKNDAT
+1007 KTAQAKRNDPT
-1019 KEMAR
+1019 KEMAA
-1024 VNNDLENGEW
+1024 VNNELENGEW
-1034 AEMMRQLYEASG
+1034 SEMMRQLYEASG
-1046 IDIGREQGRSRS
+1046 IDISRGQGRSR

>member
-1 MATYH
+1 MATFH

-20 VNSLSHFQYISRSG
+20 VNSLSHFQYITRSG

-58 MNIKN
+58 LDIKN

-69 TYGRVNSRAY
+69 DYGRVNSRAY

-145 DRVFEHAEDIFKR
+145 EREFTHAEDIFKR
-158 ANSPVSGGLKVDTYF
+158 ANSPVSGGLKVDPYF

-193 FIKKGLE
+193 FIKKGLH
-200 ARISCKTLKEQK
+200 ARISCKTLKLQK

-231 MDHMGPEFK
+231 MNHMGPEFK

-259 TSKDEENHEE
+259 NIKDNDD
-269 ITIQAEKVYPVP
+269 AAADP
-281 EDDYETMEEYV
+281 ETPADD
-292 EDPDDTTDV
+292 
-301 QPEAYDDSGV
+301 
-311 LPENEEEY
+311 L
-319 ANENNPAVTSYAE
+319 
-332 GPFEIPPKENNPA
+332 
-345 VPPKEL
+345 
-351 AKQIEHTKAPDLPPE
+351 
-366 WEEPTPEE
+366 
-374 LSQPTENEMPEDFP
+374 
-388 TDYPMPE
+388 
-395 EEPENGY
+395 
-402 APSYENESEREETN
+402 
-416 VQEGIPFDSADT
+416 
-428 SYEEEQTEPPEEF
+428 
-441 YIEQE
+441 
-446 NYPTENIP
+446 
-454 EDKEASP
+454 
-461 AEIPL
+461 
-466 ELESEFIE
+466 
-474 SQNTINEESP
+474 
-484 DLPPE
+484 
-489 YFEQQAP
+489 
-496 MPEEEPANV
+496 
-505 DVTNDRQADA
+505 
-515 DMAAEY
+515 
-521 ESYEN
+521 
-526 EEDNMSP
+526 
-533 DEADAMINE
+533 
-542 YMASQDSNQEEQ
+542 
-554 EEPAEHTWTSR
+554 
-565 FNDPWAAMRQ
+565 DPWAAMRQ

-580 ADAFETKKEMYATDL
+580 ADAFETKKELYATDL
-595 ALRRVA
+595 ALRRAA

-639 TVGDLT
+639 TVGDVCHQIE
-645 RYMKKIEARYDTKI
+645 KIEAQYNVGI
-659 QKEVSKAIA
+659 QKELDKAAA
-668 YREAKLEKPAEIRAY
+668 YQNEKLKDPAQIRAY
-683 KWQKFEEALAKGNES
+683 KWQKFEEVLANANES
-698 GSLRGKRNFATY
+698 GSVIDKRNFTTY

-723 KAKEKTASA
+723 KVKEKTDPA
-732 NDLAGIQR
+732 NDQAAIQ
-740 ECISKER
+740 KER
-747 DLKLIET
+747 IDKERSLKLLET

-775 EIEQSDAFRL
+775 EIEQSDAFRF

-792 HNQAREKWAIEAE
+792 HNQTREKWAREAE
-805 KKAENLSRTQQIY
+805 RKAERLSKIQQIY

-828 MPESMLLYGEDIPAK
+828 MPPSLLLYGENIPSK

-862 IKNDVY
+862 INNDVY
-868 VIVKPPREMTYG
+868 VIVKPPKEMTYG
-880 KPVTIACVKLGEATS
+880 EPVTMACVKLGEATS

-907 VTQERIGASGKVIP
+907 VTQEQIGASGKVIP

-926 SAAPTNLGARLYP
+926 SATPTNLGARLYP

-944 LENGTNLT
+944 LENGANLT
-952 PLDLS
+952 PLD
-957 GDRSG
+957 GATDG
-962 HQKIPPKARALMKTQ
+962 HEKTPPRARALVKTQ

-998 WDHEQSADA
+998 WDQEQTADA
-1007 KTAQQAKKNDAT
+1007 KTAQAKRNDPT
-1019 KEMAR
+1019 KEMAA
-1024 VNNDLENGEW
+1024 VNNELENGEW
-1034 AEMMRQLYEASG
+1034 SEMMRQLYEASG
-1046 IDIGREQGRSRS
+1046 IDISRGQGRSR

>member
-1 MATYH
+1 MATFH

-20 VNSLSHFQYISRSG
+20 VNSLSHFQYITRSG
-34 RYTNKDEDLAYSE
+34 RYTNRDEDLAYSE
-47 SGNIPNCPELE
+47 SGNIPNCAELE
-58 MNIKN
+58 LDIKN

-69 TYGRVNSRAY
+69 DHGRVNSRAY

-109 ENQTYSFAIHD
+109 ENQTYTFAIHD

-145 DRVFEHAEDIFKR
+145 ERVFTHAEDIFKR
-158 ANSPVSGGLKVDTYF
+158 ANSPVSGGLKIDRYF
-173 NTREFV
+173 SRRDFV

-193 FIKKGLE
+193 FIKKGLH

-220 YEEAKYYDRTP
+220 YEEAKYYDRKP
-231 MDHMGPEFK
+231 MDHMGSEFR
-240 DPKVLQEIYERSL
+240 DPKVLREIYERSL
-253 EKEKEL
+253 GKEKEL
-259 TSKDEENHEE
+259 TLKDN
-269 ITIQAEKVYPVP
+269 
-281 EDDYETMEEYV
+281 DD
-292 EDPDDTTDV
+292 
-301 QPEAYDDSGV
+301 A
-311 LPENEEEY
+311 
-319 ANENNPAVTSYAE
+319 A
-332 GPFEIPPKENNPA
+332 
-345 VPPKEL
+345 
-351 AKQIEHTKAPDLPPE
+351 
-366 WEEPTPEE
+366 
-374 LSQPTENEMPEDFP
+374 
-388 TDYPMPE
+388 
-395 EEPENGY
+395 
-402 APSYENESEREETN
+402 
-416 VQEGIPFDSADT
+416 ADT
-428 SYEEEQTEPPEEF
+428 EQ
-441 YIEQE
+441 
-446 NYPTENIP
+446 
-454 EDKEASP
+454 
-461 AEIPL
+461 
-466 ELESEFIE
+466 
-474 SQNTINEESP
+474 
-484 DLPPE
+484 
-489 YFEQQAP
+489 
-496 MPEEEPANV
+496 V
-505 DVTNDRQADA
+505 DD
-515 DMAAEY
+515 
-521 ESYEN
+521 
-526 EEDNMSP
+526 P
-533 DEADAMINE
+533 
-542 YMASQDSNQEEQ
+542 
-554 EEPAEHTWTSR
+554 
-565 FNDPWAAMRQ
+565 DPWAAMRQ

-580 ADAFETKKEMYATDL
+580 ADAFETKKELYATDL
-595 ALRRVA
+595 ALRRAA

-622 LKQFG
+622 LKKFG
-627 FDETIATDPITV
+627 YDETIATDPITV
-639 TVGDLT
+639 TVGDVCHQIE
-645 RYMKKIEARYDTKI
+645 KIEAQYNVGI
-659 QKEVSKAIA
+659 QKELDKAAA
-668 YREAKLEKPAEIRAY
+668 YQDEKLESPAQILAY
-683 KWQKFEEALAKGNES
+683 KWKRFEEILTKNNES
-698 GSLRGKRNFATY
+698 GSMIDKRNFTTY

-723 KAKEKTASA
+723 KAKEKAANA

-766 KTTVGVKLS
+766 KIAVDVKLS
-775 EIEQSDAFRL
+775 EIEQSKAFHVL
-785 MDQEVKK
+785 DQEVKK
-792 HNQAREKWAIEAE
+792 HNQAREKWAREAE
-805 KKAENLSRTQQIY
+805 RKAEQLSKTQKIY

-862 IKNDVY
+862 INNDVY
-868 VIVKPPREMTYG
+868 VIVKPPTEMTYG
-880 KPVTIACVKLGEATS
+880 KPLTMACVKLGEATN

-944 LENGTNLT
+944 LEKGESLT
-952 PLDLS
+952 PVDL
-957 GDRSG
+957 GTKG
-962 HQKIPPKARALMKTQ
+962 HEKSLPKASALARTRN
-977 SKLEELVS
+977 KLEELVS

-998 WDHEQSADA
+998 WDQEQTADA
-1007 KTAQQAKKNDAT
+1007 KTAQQAKKNDTT

-1046 IDIGREQGRSRS
+1046 IDISRGQGRSR

>member
-1 MATYH
+1 MATFH

-20 VNSLSHFQYISRSG
+20 VNSLSHFQYITRSG

-58 MNIKN
+58 LDIKN

-69 TYGRVNSRAY
+69 DYGRVNSRAY

-145 DRVFEHAEDIFKR
+145 ERVFEHAEDIFKR
-158 ANSPVSGGLKVDTYF
+158 ANSPVSGGLKVDPYF

-187 KINNEM
+187 KINNDM

-200 ARISCKTLKEQK
+200 ARISCKTLKLQK

-220 YEEAKYYDRTP
+220 YEEAKYYDRKP

-259 TSKDEENHEE
+259 NIKDNDD
-269 ITIQAEKVYPVP
+269 AAADP
-281 EDDYETMEEYV
+281 ETPADD
-292 EDPDDTTDV
+292 
-301 QPEAYDDSGV
+301 
-311 LPENEEEY
+311 L
-319 ANENNPAVTSYAE
+319 
-332 GPFEIPPKENNPA
+332 
-345 VPPKEL
+345 
-351 AKQIEHTKAPDLPPE
+351 
-366 WEEPTPEE
+366 
-374 LSQPTENEMPEDFP
+374 
-388 TDYPMPE
+388 
-395 EEPENGY
+395 
-402 APSYENESEREETN
+402 
-416 VQEGIPFDSADT
+416 
-428 SYEEEQTEPPEEF
+428 
-441 YIEQE
+441 
-446 NYPTENIP
+446 
-454 EDKEASP
+454 
-461 AEIPL
+461 
-466 ELESEFIE
+466 
-474 SQNTINEESP
+474 
-484 DLPPE
+484 
-489 YFEQQAP
+489 
-496 MPEEEPANV
+496 
-505 DVTNDRQADA
+505 
-515 DMAAEY
+515 
-521 ESYEN
+521 
-526 EEDNMSP
+526 
-533 DEADAMINE
+533 
-542 YMASQDSNQEEQ
+542 
-554 EEPAEHTWTSR
+554 
-565 FNDPWAAMRQ
+565 DPWAAMRQ

-580 ADAFETKKEMYATDL
+580 ADAFETKKEMYAADL
-595 ALRRVA
+595 ALRRAA

-608 AKLNQKRYQRKLYQ
+608 AKLNQKRYQRKLYM

-639 TVGDLT
+639 TVGDVCHQIQ
-645 RYMKKIEARYDTKI
+645 KIEAQYNVGI
-659 QKEVSKAIA
+659 QKELDKVAA
-668 YREAKLEKPAEIRAY
+668 YREEKLKDPAQIRAY
-683 KWQKFEEALAKGNES
+683 KWQKFEEILANANES
-698 GSLRGKRNFATY
+698 GSMIDKRNFSTY

-723 KAKEKTASA
+723 KAKEKTAPA
-732 NDLAGIQR
+732 NDQAAIQ
-740 ECISKER
+740 KER
-747 DLKLIET
+747 IDKERSLKLLEI

-785 MDQEVKK
+785 MEQEVKK
-792 HNQAREKWAIEAE
+792 HNQAREKWAREAE
-805 KKAENLSRTQQIY
+805 RKAEQLSKTQQIY

-828 MPESMLLYGEDIPAK
+828 MPQSLLLYGEDIPSK

-868 VIVKPPREMTYG
+868 VIVKPPKEMIYG
-880 KPVTIACVKLGEATS
+880 KPLTMACVKLGEATS
-895 KGMARIYKVQIV
+895 KGMARIYKVNIV

-926 SAAPTNLGARLYP
+926 SAASTNLGARLYP

-944 LENGTNLT
+944 LEKGEPLT
-952 PLDLS
+952 PVDL
-957 GDRSG
+957 GTKG
-962 HQKIPPKARALMKTQ
+962 HEKSLPFSALARTRN
-977 SKLEELVS
+977 KLEELVS

-998 WDHEQSADA
+998 WDQEQTADA
-1007 KTAQQAKKNDAT
+1007 KTAQAKRNDPT
-1019 KEMAR
+1019 KEMAA
-1024 VNNDLENGEW
+1024 VNNELENGEW
-1034 AEMMRQLYEASG
+1034 SEMMRQLYEASG
-1046 IDIGREQGRSRS
+1046 IDISRGQGRSR

>member
-1 MATYH
+1 MATFH

-20 VNSLSHFQYISRSG
+20 VNSLSHFQYITRSG
-34 RYTNKDEDLAYSE
+34 RYTNRDEDLAYSE

-58 MNIKN
+58 LDIKN

-138 NERIVNQ
+138 NERIVDQ
-145 DRVFEHAEDIFKR
+145 ERVFEQAEDIFRR
-158 ANSPVSGGLKVDTYF
+158 ANSPVSGGLKIDRYF
-173 NTREFV
+173 SRRDFV

-193 FIKKGLE
+193 FIKKGLH

-231 MDHMGPEFK
+231 MKHMGSEFGN
-240 DPKVLQEIYERSL
+240 PKVLQEIYERSL

-259 TSKDEENHEE
+259 PPKYN
-269 ITIQAEKVYPVP
+269 
-281 EDDYETMEEYV
+281 
-292 EDPDDTTDV
+292 DDTTTDQETPV
-301 QPEAYDDSGV
+301 D
-311 LPENEEEY
+311 
-319 ANENNPAVTSYAE
+319 NP
-332 GPFEIPPKENNPA
+332 
-345 VPPKEL
+345 
-351 AKQIEHTKAPDLPPE
+351 
-366 WEEPTPEE
+366 
-374 LSQPTENEMPEDFP
+374 
-388 TDYPMPE
+388 
-395 EEPENGY
+395 
-402 APSYENESEREETN
+402 
-416 VQEGIPFDSADT
+416 
-428 SYEEEQTEPPEEF
+428 
-441 YIEQE
+441 
-446 NYPTENIP
+446 
-454 EDKEASP
+454 
-461 AEIPL
+461 
-466 ELESEFIE
+466 
-474 SQNTINEESP
+474 
-484 DLPPE
+484 
-489 YFEQQAP
+489 
-496 MPEEEPANV
+496 
-505 DVTNDRQADA
+505 
-515 DMAAEY
+515 
-521 ESYEN
+521 
-526 EEDNMSP
+526 
-533 DEADAMINE
+533 
-542 YMASQDSNQEEQ
+542 
-554 EEPAEHTWTSR
+554 
-565 FNDPWAAMRQ
+565 DPWTAMRQ

-580 ADAFETKKEMYATDL
+580 ADAFETKKEMYAADL
-595 ALRRVA
+595 ALRRAA

-622 LKQFG
+622 LKKFG
-627 FDETIATDPITV
+627 YDETIATDPITV
-639 TVGDLT
+639 TVGDVCHQIE
-645 RYMKKIEARYDTKI
+645 KIEAQYNVGI
-659 QKEVSKAIA
+659 QKELDKVAA
-668 YREAKLEKPAEIRAY
+668 YREEKLKDPAQIRAY
-683 KWQKFEEALAKGNES
+683 KWQKFEEVLANANES
-698 GSLRGKRNFATY
+698 GSMIDKRNFTTY

-718 EIANL
+718 DIANL
-723 KAKEKTASA
+723 KAKGKTANE
-732 NDLAGIQR
+732 NDLAALRHERID
-740 ECISKER
+740 KER
-747 DLKLIET
+747 SLKLLET

-775 EIEQSDAFRL
+775 EIEQSDAFRF

-792 HNQAREKWAIEAE
+792 HNQTREKWAREAE
-805 KKAENLSRTQQIY
+805 RKAERLSKTQQIY

-862 IKNDVY
+862 INNDVY
-868 VIVKPPREMTYG
+868 VIVKPPKEMTYG
-880 KPVTIACVKLGEATS
+880 KPITMACVKLGEATS

-926 SAAPTNLGARLYP
+926 SAASTNLGARLYP

-957 GDRSG
+957 AGSGG
-962 HQKIPPKARALMKTQ
+962 HQKIPPRARAIMRAQ

-998 WDHEQSADA
+998 WNQEQTADA
-1007 KTAQQAKKNDAT
+1007 KTAQAKRNDPT
-1019 KEMAR
+1019 KEMAA
-1024 VNNDLENGEW
+1024 VNNELENGEW

-1046 IDIGREQGRSRS
+1046 IDIGREQGRSR

>member
-20 VNSLSHFQYISRSG
+20 VNSLSHYQYITRSG

-47 SGNIPNCPELE
+47 SGNIPNCAELE
-58 MNIKN
+58 LDIKN

-69 TYGRVNSRAY
+69 DYGRVNSRAY

-145 DRVFEHAEDIFKR
+145 ERVFSHAEDIFKR
-158 ANSPVSGGLKVDTYF
+158 ANSPVSGGLKVDPYF
-173 NTREFV
+173 TQRKFV

-187 KINNEM
+187 KINNDM

-220 YEEAKYYDRTP
+220 YEEAKYYDRKP
-231 MDHMGPEFK
+231 MDHMGSEFR
-240 DPKVLQEIYERSL
+240 DPKVLREIYERSL
-253 EKEKEL
+253 GKEKEL
-259 TSKDEENHEE
+259 TLKDN
-269 ITIQAEKVYPVP
+269 
-281 EDDYETMEEYV
+281 DD
-292 EDPDDTTDV
+292 
-301 QPEAYDDSGV
+301 A
-311 LPENEEEY
+311 
-319 ANENNPAVTSYAE
+319 A
-332 GPFEIPPKENNPA
+332 
-345 VPPKEL
+345 
-351 AKQIEHTKAPDLPPE
+351 
-366 WEEPTPEE
+366 
-374 LSQPTENEMPEDFP
+374 
-388 TDYPMPE
+388 
-395 EEPENGY
+395 
-402 APSYENESEREETN
+402 
-416 VQEGIPFDSADT
+416 ADT
-428 SYEEEQTEPPEEF
+428 EQ
-441 YIEQE
+441 
-446 NYPTENIP
+446 
-454 EDKEASP
+454 
-461 AEIPL
+461 
-466 ELESEFIE
+466 
-474 SQNTINEESP
+474 
-484 DLPPE
+484 
-489 YFEQQAP
+489 
-496 MPEEEPANV
+496 V
-505 DVTNDRQADA
+505 DD
-515 DMAAEY
+515 
-521 ESYEN
+521 
-526 EEDNMSP
+526 P
-533 DEADAMINE
+533 
-542 YMASQDSNQEEQ
+542 
-554 EEPAEHTWTSR
+554 
-565 FNDPWAAMRQ
+565 DPWAAMRQ

-580 ADAFETKKEMYATDL
+580 ADAFETKKELYAADL
-595 ALRRVA
+595 ALRRAA

-622 LKQFG
+622 LKKFG
-627 FDETIATDPITV
+627 YDETIATDPITV

-645 RYMKKIEARYDTKI
+645 RYMEKIEARYDTKI
-659 QKEVSKAIA
+659 QKEVSKVIA
-668 YREAKLEKPAEIRAY
+668 YREAKLENPAQILAY
-683 KWQKFEEALAKGNES
+683 KWKRFEEILTKNNES
-698 GSLRGKRNFATY
+698 GSMIDKQNFTTY

-723 KAKEKTASA
+723 KAKEKAANA

-766 KTTVGVKLS
+766 KTAVDVKLS
-775 EIEQSDAFRL
+775 EIEQSKAFRVL
-785 MDQEVKK
+785 DQEVKK
-792 HNQAREKWAIEAE
+792 HNQAREKWAREAE
-805 KKAENLSRTQQIY
+805 RKAEQLSKTQQIY
-818 RVQREKLEKS
+818 RAQREKLEKS

-868 VIVKPPREMTYG
+868 VIVKLPKEMTYG
-880 KPVTIACVKLGEATS
+880 KPVTMACVKLGEATN

-907 VTQERIGASGKVIP
+907 VTQERIGASGKVMP

-944 LENGTNLT
+944 LENGANLT
-952 PLDLS
+952 PLD
-957 GDRSG
+957 GATNG
-962 HQKIPPKARALMKTQ
+962 HEKTPPRARALVKTQ

-998 WDHEQSADA
+998 WDQEQTADA
-1007 KTAQQAKKNDAT
+1007 KTAQAKRNDPT
-1019 KEMAR
+1019 KEMAA
-1024 VNNDLENGEW
+1024 VNNELENGEW
-1034 AEMMRQLYEASG
+1034 SEMMRQLYEASG
-1046 IDIGREQGRSRS
+1046 IDISRGQGRSR

>member
-20 VNSLSHFQYISRSG
+20 VNSLSHFQYITRSG
-34 RYTNKDEDLAYSE
+34 RYTNRDEDLAYSE

-69 TYGRVNSRAY
+69 DYGRVNSRAY

-120 HQSKL
+120 HYSKL

-145 DRVFEHAEDIFKR
+145 EREFTHAEDIFKR
-158 ANSPVSGGLKVDTYF
+158 ANSPVSGGLKVDPYF
-173 NTREFV
+173 TQRKFV

-187 KINNEM
+187 KINNDM

-200 ARISCKTLKEQK
+200 ARISSKTLKTQK
-212 AELEAEGR
+212 EELEAEGR

-231 MDHMGPEFK
+231 MKHMGSEFGN
-240 DPKVLQEIYERSL
+240 PKVLQEIYKRSL

-259 TSKDEENHEE
+259 PTKYNDD
-269 ITIQAEKVYPVP
+269 AAADP
-281 EDDYETMEEYV
+281 ETQVD
-292 EDPDDTTDV
+292 DPD
-301 QPEAYDDSGV
+301 
-311 LPENEEEY
+311 
-319 ANENNPAVTSYAE
+319 
-332 GPFEIPPKENNPA
+332 
-345 VPPKEL
+345 
-351 AKQIEHTKAPDLPPE
+351 
-366 WEEPTPEE
+366 
-374 LSQPTENEMPEDFP
+374 
-388 TDYPMPE
+388 
-395 EEPENGY
+395 
-402 APSYENESEREETN
+402 
-416 VQEGIPFDSADT
+416 
-428 SYEEEQTEPPEEF
+428 
-441 YIEQE
+441 
-446 NYPTENIP
+446 
-454 EDKEASP
+454 
-461 AEIPL
+461 
-466 ELESEFIE
+466 
-474 SQNTINEESP
+474 
-484 DLPPE
+484 
-489 YFEQQAP
+489 
-496 MPEEEPANV
+496 
-505 DVTNDRQADA
+505 
-515 DMAAEY
+515 
-521 ESYEN
+521 
-526 EEDNMSP
+526 
-533 DEADAMINE
+533 
-542 YMASQDSNQEEQ
+542 
-554 EEPAEHTWTSR
+554 
-565 FNDPWAAMRQ
+565 PWGAMRQ

-580 ADAFETKKEMYATDL
+580 ADAFETKKELYATDL
-595 ALRRVA
+595 ALRRAA

-608 AKLNQKRYQRKLYQ
+608 AKLNQKRYQRKLYM

-639 TVGDLT
+639 TVGDVCHQIQ
-645 RYMKKIEARYDTKI
+645 KIEAQYNVGI
-659 QKEVSKAIA
+659 QKELDKVAA
-668 YREAKLEKPAEIRAY
+668 YREEKLKDPAQIRAY
-683 KWQKFEEALAKGNES
+683 KWQKFEEILANANES
-698 GSLRGKRNFATY
+698 GSMIDKRNFTTY

-723 KAKEKTASA
+723 KAKEKAANA

-747 DLKLIET
+747 DLKLLET

-775 EIEQSDAFRL
+775 EIEQSDAFAA

-792 HNQAREKWAIEAE
+792 HNQAREKWAREAE
-805 KKAENLSRTQQIY
+805 RKAEQLSKTQKIY

-828 MPESMLLYGEDIPAK
+828 MPQSLLLYGEDIPSK

-862 IKNDVY
+862 INNDVY
-868 VIVKPPREMTYG
+868 VIVKPPKEMIYG
-880 KPVTIACVKLGEATS
+880 KPVTMACVRLGEATS

-907 VTQERIGASGKVIP
+907 VTQERIGASGKIIP

-944 LENGTNLT
+944 LEKGEPLT
-952 PLDLS
+952 PVDL
-957 GDRSG
+957 GTKG
-962 HQKIPPKARALMKTQ
+962 HEKSLPKASALARTRN
-977 SKLEELVS
+977 KLEELVS

-998 WDHEQSADA
+998 WGQEQTADA
-1007 KTAQQAKKNDAT
+1007 KTAQAKRNDPT

-1046 IDIGREQGRSRS
+1046 IDIGREQGRSR

>member
-145 DRVFEHAEDIFKR
+145 ERVFSHAEDIFKR
-158 ANSPVSGGLKVDTYF
+158 ANSPVSGGLKVDPYF
-173 NTREFV
+173 TQRKFV

-200 ARISCKTLKEQK
+200 ARISCKTLKTQK

-231 MDHMGPEFK
+231 MKHMGSEFGN
-240 DPKVLQEIYERSL
+240 PKVLQEIYKRSL

-259 TSKDEENHEE
+259 PTKYN
-269 ITIQAEKVYPVP
+269 
-281 EDDYETMEEYV
+281 DDAAADTEQV
-292 EDPDDTTDV
+292 DDPD
-301 QPEAYDDSGV
+301 
-311 LPENEEEY
+311 
-319 ANENNPAVTSYAE
+319 
-332 GPFEIPPKENNPA
+332 
-345 VPPKEL
+345 
-351 AKQIEHTKAPDLPPE
+351 
-366 WEEPTPEE
+366 
-374 LSQPTENEMPEDFP
+374 
-388 TDYPMPE
+388 
-395 EEPENGY
+395 
-402 APSYENESEREETN
+402 
-416 VQEGIPFDSADT
+416 
-428 SYEEEQTEPPEEF
+428 
-441 YIEQE
+441 
-446 NYPTENIP
+446 
-454 EDKEASP
+454 
-461 AEIPL
+461 
-466 ELESEFIE
+466 
-474 SQNTINEESP
+474 
-484 DLPPE
+484 
-489 YFEQQAP
+489 
-496 MPEEEPANV
+496 
-505 DVTNDRQADA
+505 
-515 DMAAEY
+515 
-521 ESYEN
+521 
-526 EEDNMSP
+526 
-533 DEADAMINE
+533 
-542 YMASQDSNQEEQ
+542 
-554 EEPAEHTWTSR
+554 
-565 FNDPWAAMRQ
+565 PWVAMRQ

-595 ALRRVA
+595 ALRRAA

-608 AKLNQKRYQRKLYQ
+608 AKLNQKRYQRKLYM

-627 FDETIATDPITV
+627 YDETIATDPITV

-645 RYMKKIEARYDTKI
+645 HYMKKIEARYDIKI
-659 QKEVSKAIA
+659 QEEISKAA
-668 YREAKLEKPAEIRAY
+668 QYREEKLKDPAAVRAY
-683 KWQKFEEALAKGNES
+683 KWKKFEEMLAKANES
-698 GSLRGKRNFATY
+698 GSMIDKQNFTTY
-710 QKYKKLQA
+710 QKYKKLQV
-718 EIANL
+718 EIATL
-723 KAKEKTASA
+723 KTKGKTANE
-732 NDLAGIQR
+732 NDLAALRHERID
-740 ECISKER
+740 KER
-747 DLKLIET
+747 DLILLET
-754 ERLYF
+754 ERLY
-759 SIQTENG
+759 ITLETPNG
-766 KTTVGVKLS
+766 KETIGIKLN
-775 EIEQSDAFRL
+775 EIEQSEAFAA
-785 MDQEVKK
+785 MDQELEK
-792 HNQAREKWAIEAE
+792 HNETREKWAKEAE
-805 KKAENLSRTQQIY
+805 RKAEQLSKTQQIY

-868 VIVKPPREMTYG
+868 VIVKPPKEMTYG
-880 KPVTIACVKLGEATS
+880 KPLTMACVKLGEATS
-895 KGMARIYKVQIV
+895 KGMARIYKVNIV
-907 VTQERIGASGKVIP
+907 VTQERIGASGKVMP

-944 LENGTNLT
+944 LENGANLT
-952 PLDLS
+952 PLD
-957 GDRSG
+957 GATDG
-962 HQKIPPKARALMKTQ
+962 HEKTPPRARVLMKTQ

-998 WDHEQSADA
+998 WDHEQTADA
-1007 KTAQQAKKNDAT
+1007 KTAQQAKKNDMT

-1046 IDIGREQGRSRS
+1046 IDIGREQGRSR

>member
-1 MATYH
+1 MATFH

-20 VNSLSHFQYISRSG
+20 VNSLSHFQYITRSG
-34 RYTNKDEDLAYSE
+34 RYTNRDEDLAYSE
-47 SGNIPNCPELE
+47 SGNIPNCAELE
-58 MNIKN
+58 LDIKN

-69 TYGRVNSRAY
+69 DHGRVNSRAY

-109 ENQTYSFAIHD
+109 ENQTYTFAIHD

-145 DRVFEHAEDIFKR
+145 ERVFTHAEDIFKR
-158 ANSPVSGGLKVDTYF
+158 ANSPVSGGLKIDRYF
-173 NTREFV
+173 SRRDFV

-187 KINNEM
+187 KINNDM
-193 FIKKGLE
+193 FIKKGLQ

-220 YEEAKYYDRTP
+220 YEEAKYYDRKP
-231 MDHMGPEFK
+231 MDHMGPEFR
-240 DPKVLQEIYERSL
+240 DPKVLREIYERSL
-253 EKEKEL
+253 GKEKEL
-259 TSKDEENHEE
+259 NIKDNDD
-269 ITIQAEKVYPVP
+269 AAADP
-281 EDDYETMEEYV
+281 ETPADD
-292 EDPDDTTDV
+292 
-301 QPEAYDDSGV
+301 
-311 LPENEEEY
+311 L
-319 ANENNPAVTSYAE
+319 
-332 GPFEIPPKENNPA
+332 
-345 VPPKEL
+345 
-351 AKQIEHTKAPDLPPE
+351 
-366 WEEPTPEE
+366 
-374 LSQPTENEMPEDFP
+374 
-388 TDYPMPE
+388 
-395 EEPENGY
+395 
-402 APSYENESEREETN
+402 
-416 VQEGIPFDSADT
+416 
-428 SYEEEQTEPPEEF
+428 
-441 YIEQE
+441 
-446 NYPTENIP
+446 
-454 EDKEASP
+454 
-461 AEIPL
+461 
-466 ELESEFIE
+466 
-474 SQNTINEESP
+474 
-484 DLPPE
+484 
-489 YFEQQAP
+489 
-496 MPEEEPANV
+496 
-505 DVTNDRQADA
+505 
-515 DMAAEY
+515 
-521 ESYEN
+521 
-526 EEDNMSP
+526 
-533 DEADAMINE
+533 
-542 YMASQDSNQEEQ
+542 
-554 EEPAEHTWTSR
+554 
-565 FNDPWAAMRQ
+565 DPWAAMRQ

-580 ADAFETKKEMYATDL
+580 ADAFETKKELYATDL
-595 ALRRVA
+595 ALRRAA

-608 AKLNQKRYQRKLYQ
+608 AKLNQKRYQRKLYM

-639 TVGDLT
+639 TVGDVCHQIE
-645 RYMKKIEARYDTKI
+645 KIEAQYNVGI
-659 QKEVSKAIA
+659 QKELDKAAA
-668 YREAKLEKPAEIRAY
+668 YRAEKLKNPVQIRAY
-683 KWQKFEEALAKGNES
+683 KWQKFKEILANANES
-698 GSLRGKRNFATY
+698 GSMIDKRNFATY

-723 KAKEKTASA
+723 KAKEKAANA

-775 EIEQSDAFRL
+775 EIEQSDAFAA

-792 HNQAREKWAIEAE
+792 HNQTREKWARDA
-805 KKAENLSRTQQIY
+805 KRKAEQLSKTQQIY
-818 RVQREKLEKS
+818 RAQREKLEKS
-828 MPESMLLYGEDIPAK
+828 MPPSLLLYGEDIPEK
-843 VYLTAKVR
+843 VYLTAKIK

-868 VIVKPPREMTYG
+868 VIVKPPTEMTYG
-880 KPVTIACVKLGEATS
+880 KPVTMACVKLGETTS
-895 KGMARIYKVQIV
+895 KGMARVYKVQIV

-944 LENGTNLT
+944 LEKGEPLT
-952 PLDLS
+952 PVDL
-957 GDRSG
+957 GTKG
-962 HQKIPPKARALMKTQ
+962 HEKSLPKASALARTRN
-977 SKLEELVS
+977 KLEELVS

-998 WDHEQSADA
+998 WDQEQSADA
-1007 KTAQQAKKNDAT
+1007 KTAQQAKKNDTT

-1046 IDIGREQGRSRS
+1046 IDIGREQGRSR

>member
-1 MATYH
+1 MATFH

-20 VNSLSHFQYISRSG
+20 VNSLSHFQYITRSG

-58 MNIKN
+58 LDIKN

-69 TYGRVNSRAY
+69 DYGRVNSRAY

-145 DRVFEHAEDIFKR
+145 ERVFEHAEDIFKR
-158 ANSPVSGGLKVDTYF
+158 ANSPVSGGLKIDRYF

-187 KINNEM
+187 KINNDM

-200 ARISCKTLKEQK
+200 ARISCKTLKLQK

-220 YEEAKYYDRTP
+220 YEEAKYYDRKP

-259 TSKDEENHEE
+259 NIKDNDD
-269 ITIQAEKVYPVP
+269 AAADP
-281 EDDYETMEEYV
+281 ETPA
-292 EDPDDTTDV
+292 DPD
-301 QPEAYDDSGV
+301 P
-311 LPENEEEY
+311 
-319 ANENNPAVTSYAE
+319 
-332 GPFEIPPKENNPA
+332 
-345 VPPKEL
+345 
-351 AKQIEHTKAPDLPPE
+351 
-366 WEEPTPEE
+366 
-374 LSQPTENEMPEDFP
+374 
-388 TDYPMPE
+388 
-395 EEPENGY
+395 
-402 APSYENESEREETN
+402 
-416 VQEGIPFDSADT
+416 
-428 SYEEEQTEPPEEF
+428 
-441 YIEQE
+441 
-446 NYPTENIP
+446 
-454 EDKEASP
+454 
-461 AEIPL
+461 
-466 ELESEFIE
+466 
-474 SQNTINEESP
+474 
-484 DLPPE
+484 
-489 YFEQQAP
+489 
-496 MPEEEPANV
+496 
-505 DVTNDRQADA
+505 
-515 DMAAEY
+515 
-521 ESYEN
+521 
-526 EEDNMSP
+526 
-533 DEADAMINE
+533 
-542 YMASQDSNQEEQ
+542 
-554 EEPAEHTWTSR
+554 WT
-565 FNDPWAAMRQ
+565 AMRQ

-580 ADAFETKKEMYATDL
+580 ADAFEIKKEMYAAEL
-595 ALRRVA
+595 ALRRAA

-608 AKLNQKRYQRKLYQ
+608 AKLNQKRYQRKLYM

-639 TVGDLT
+639 TVGDVCHQIE
-645 RYMKKIEARYDTKI
+645 KIEAQYNVGI
-659 QKEVSKAIA
+659 QKELDKAAA
-668 YREAKLEKPAEIRAY
+668 YQDEKLENPAQILAY
-683 KWQKFEEALAKGNES
+683 KWKRFEEILTKNNES
-698 GSLRGKRNFATY
+698 GSMIDKRNFTTY

-723 KAKEKTASA
+723 KAKEKAANA

-766 KTTVGVKLS
+766 KIAVDVKLS
-775 EIEQSDAFRL
+775 EIEQSKTFHVL
-785 MDQEVKK
+785 DQEVKK
-792 HNQAREKWAIEAE
+792 HNQAREKWAREAE
-805 KKAENLSRTQQIY
+805 RKAEQLSKTQKIY

-862 IKNDVY
+862 INNDVY
-868 VIVKPPREMTYG
+868 VIVKPPKEMAYG
-880 KPVTIACVKLGEATS
+880 KPITMACVKLGEATS

-926 SAAPTNLGARLYP
+926 SAASTNLGARLYP

-944 LENGTNLT
+944 LENGANLT

-957 GDRSG
+957 AGSGG
-962 HQKIPPKARALMKTQ
+962 HQKIPPRARAIMRAQ

-998 WDHEQSADA
+998 WDQEQTADA
-1007 KTAQQAKKNDAT
+1007 KTAQQAKRNDPT
-1019 KEMAR
+1019 KEMAA
-1024 VNNDLENGEW
+1024 VNNELENGEW
-1034 AEMMRQLYEASG
+1034 SEMMRQLYEASG
-1046 IDIGREQGRSRS
+1046 IDIGREQGRSR

>member
-1 MATYH
+1 MATFH

-20 VNSLSHFQYISRSG
+20 VNSLSHFQYITRSG

-58 MNIKN
+58 LDIKN

-69 TYGRVNSRAY
+69 DYGRVNSRAY

-145 DRVFEHAEDIFKR
+145 ERVFEHAEDIFKR
-158 ANSPVSGGLKVDTYF
+158 ANSPVSGGLKIDRYF

-187 KINNEM
+187 KINNDM

-200 ARISCKTLKEQK
+200 ARISRKTLKLQK
-212 AELEAEGR
+212 TELEAEGR
-220 YEEAKYYDRTP
+220 YEEAKYYDRKP

-259 TSKDEENHEE
+259 NIKDNDD
-269 ITIQAEKVYPVP
+269 AAADP
-281 EDDYETMEEYV
+281 ETPA
-292 EDPDDTTDV
+292 DPD
-301 QPEAYDDSGV
+301 P
-311 LPENEEEY
+311 
-319 ANENNPAVTSYAE
+319 
-332 GPFEIPPKENNPA
+332 
-345 VPPKEL
+345 
-351 AKQIEHTKAPDLPPE
+351 
-366 WEEPTPEE
+366 
-374 LSQPTENEMPEDFP
+374 
-388 TDYPMPE
+388 
-395 EEPENGY
+395 
-402 APSYENESEREETN
+402 
-416 VQEGIPFDSADT
+416 
-428 SYEEEQTEPPEEF
+428 
-441 YIEQE
+441 
-446 NYPTENIP
+446 
-454 EDKEASP
+454 
-461 AEIPL
+461 
-466 ELESEFIE
+466 
-474 SQNTINEESP
+474 
-484 DLPPE
+484 
-489 YFEQQAP
+489 
-496 MPEEEPANV
+496 
-505 DVTNDRQADA
+505 
-515 DMAAEY
+515 
-521 ESYEN
+521 
-526 EEDNMSP
+526 
-533 DEADAMINE
+533 
-542 YMASQDSNQEEQ
+542 
-554 EEPAEHTWTSR
+554 WT
-565 FNDPWAAMRQ
+565 AMRQ

-580 ADAFETKKEMYATDL
+580 ADAFEIKKEMYAAEL
-595 ALRRVA
+595 ALRRAA

-608 AKLNQKRYQRKLYQ
+608 AKLNQKRYQRKLYM

-639 TVGDLT
+639 TVGDVCHQIE
-645 RYMKKIEARYDTKI
+645 KIEAQYNVGI
-659 QKEVSKAIA
+659 QKELDKAAA
-668 YREAKLEKPAEIRAY
+668 YQDEKLENPAQILAY
-683 KWQKFEEALAKGNES
+683 KWKRFEEILTKNNES
-698 GSLRGKRNFATY
+698 GSMIDKRNFTTY

-723 KAKEKTASA
+723 KAKEKAANA

-766 KTTVGVKLS
+766 KIAVDVKLS
-775 EIEQSDAFRL
+775 EIEQSKAFHVL
-785 MDQEVKK
+785 DQEVKK
-792 HNQAREKWAIEAE
+792 HNQAREKWAREAE
-805 KKAENLSRTQQIY
+805 RKAEQLSKTQKIY

-862 IKNDVY
+862 INNDVY
-868 VIVKPPREMTYG
+868 VIVKPPKEMAYG
-880 KPVTIACVKLGEATS
+880 KPITMACVKLGEATS
-895 KGMARIYKVQIV
+895 KGMARIYKVQTV

-926 SAAPTNLGARLYP
+926 SAASTNLGARLYP

-944 LENGTNLT
+944 LENGANLT

-957 GDRSG
+957 AGSGG
-962 HQKIPPKARALMKTQ
+962 HQKIPPRARAIMRAQ

-998 WDHEQSADA
+998 WDQEQTADA
-1007 KTAQQAKKNDAT
+1007 KTAQQAKRNDPT
-1019 KEMAR
+1019 KEMAA
-1024 VNNDLENGEW
+1024 VNNELENGEW
-1034 AEMMRQLYEASG
+1034 SEMMRQLYEASG
-1046 IDIGREQGRSRS
+1046 IDIGREQGRSR

>member
-6 LSTRAQSR
+6 LSTRAQGK

-20 VNSLSHFQYISRSG
+20 VNSLSHFQYITRSG
-34 RYTNKDEDLAYSE
+34 RYTNRDEDLAYSE

-69 TYGRVNSRAY
+69 TSGRVNSRAY

-120 HQSKL
+120 HYSKL

-145 DRVFEHAEDIFKR
+145 ERVFEHAEDIFKR
-158 ANSPVSGGLKVDTYF
+158 ANSPVSGGLKVDPYF
-173 NTREFV
+173 TSRKFV

-193 FIKKGLE
+193 FIKKELE
-200 ARISCKTLKEQK
+200 VRISCKTLKTQK

-231 MDHMGPEFK
+231 MKHMGSEFGN
-240 DPKVLQEIYERSL
+240 PKVLQEIYKRSL

-259 TSKDEENHEE
+259 PTKYN
-269 ITIQAEKVYPVP
+269 
-281 EDDYETMEEYV
+281 DDAAADTEQV
-292 EDPDDTTDV
+292 DDPD
-301 QPEAYDDSGV
+301 
-311 LPENEEEY
+311 
-319 ANENNPAVTSYAE
+319 
-332 GPFEIPPKENNPA
+332 
-345 VPPKEL
+345 
-351 AKQIEHTKAPDLPPE
+351 
-366 WEEPTPEE
+366 
-374 LSQPTENEMPEDFP
+374 
-388 TDYPMPE
+388 
-395 EEPENGY
+395 
-402 APSYENESEREETN
+402 
-416 VQEGIPFDSADT
+416 
-428 SYEEEQTEPPEEF
+428 
-441 YIEQE
+441 
-446 NYPTENIP
+446 
-454 EDKEASP
+454 
-461 AEIPL
+461 
-466 ELESEFIE
+466 
-474 SQNTINEESP
+474 
-484 DLPPE
+484 
-489 YFEQQAP
+489 
-496 MPEEEPANV
+496 
-505 DVTNDRQADA
+505 
-515 DMAAEY
+515 
-521 ESYEN
+521 
-526 EEDNMSP
+526 
-533 DEADAMINE
+533 
-542 YMASQDSNQEEQ
+542 
-554 EEPAEHTWTSR
+554 
-565 FNDPWAAMRQ
+565 PWVAMRQ

-580 ADAFETKKEMYATDL
+580 ADAFETKKVMYATDL

-608 AKLNQKRYQRKLYQ
+608 AKLNQKRYQRKLYM

-639 TVGDLT
+639 TVGDVCHQIQ
-645 RYMKKIEARYDTKI
+645 KIEAQYNIRI
-659 QKEVSKAIA
+659 QQELDKVAA
-668 YREAKLEKPAEIRAY
+668 YREEKLKDPATIRAY
-683 KWQKFEEALAKGNES
+683 KWKKVEEILAKGNES
-698 GSLRGKRNFATY
+698 GGMIDKRNFTTY

-723 KAKEKTASA
+723 KVKEKTAPS
-732 NDLAGIQR
+732 NDQAAIQ
-740 ECISKER
+740 KER
-747 DLKLIET
+747 IDKERSLKLLET

-775 EIEQSDAFRL
+775 EIEQSDAFRI
-785 MDQEVKK
+785 MDREVKQ
-792 HNQAREKWAIEAE
+792 HNQTREKWARDA
-805 KKAENLSRTQQIY
+805 KRKAEQLSKTQQIY
-818 RVQREKLEKS
+818 RAQREKLEKS
-828 MPESMLLYGEDIPAK
+828 MPQSLLLYGEDIPAK

-868 VIVKPPREMTYG
+868 VIVKLPKEMTYG
-880 KPVTIACVKLGEATS
+880 KPLTMACVKLGEATS
-895 KGMARIYKVQIV
+895 KGMARIYKVNIV
-907 VTQERIGASGKVIP
+907 VTQERIGASGKVMP

-944 LENGTNLT
+944 LENGANLT
-952 PLDLS
+952 PLD
-957 GDRSG
+957 GATDG
-962 HQKIPPKARALMKTQ
+962 HEKTPPRARALMKTQ

-990 DTRSFGHI
+990 DTRTFGHI
-998 WDHEQSADA
+998 WDQEQTADA
-1007 KTAQQAKKNDAT
+1007 KTAQAKKNDPT
-1019 KEMAR
+1019 KEMAA
-1024 VNNDLENGEW
+1024 VNNELENGEW
-1034 AEMMRQLYEASG
+1034 SEMMRQLYEASG
-1046 IDIGREQGRSRS
+1046 IDISRGQDRSR

>member
-20 VNSLSHFQYISRSG
+20 VNSLSHFEYISRSG

-145 DRVFEHAEDIFKR
+145 ERVFEHAEDIFKR
-158 ANSPVSGGLKVDTYF
+158 ANSPVSGGLKIDRYF
-173 NTREFV
+173 NNREFV
-179 IDAREYWE
+179 IDARQYWE

-193 FIKKGLE
+193 FVKKGLE
-200 ARISCKTLKEQK
+200 ARISCKTLKKQK

-231 MDHMGPEFK
+231 MRHMGPEFG
-240 DPKVLQEIYERSL
+240 DPKVLQAIYERSL

-259 TSKDEENHEE
+259 PTEYN
-269 ITIQAEKVYPVP
+269 
-281 EDDYETMEEYV
+281 DDAAADTEQV
-292 EDPDDTTDV
+292 DDPD
-301 QPEAYDDSGV
+301 
-311 LPENEEEY
+311 
-319 ANENNPAVTSYAE
+319 
-332 GPFEIPPKENNPA
+332 
-345 VPPKEL
+345 
-351 AKQIEHTKAPDLPPE
+351 
-366 WEEPTPEE
+366 
-374 LSQPTENEMPEDFP
+374 
-388 TDYPMPE
+388 
-395 EEPENGY
+395 
-402 APSYENESEREETN
+402 
-416 VQEGIPFDSADT
+416 
-428 SYEEEQTEPPEEF
+428 
-441 YIEQE
+441 
-446 NYPTENIP
+446 
-454 EDKEASP
+454 
-461 AEIPL
+461 
-466 ELESEFIE
+466 
-474 SQNTINEESP
+474 
-484 DLPPE
+484 
-489 YFEQQAP
+489 
-496 MPEEEPANV
+496 
-505 DVTNDRQADA
+505 
-515 DMAAEY
+515 
-521 ESYEN
+521 
-526 EEDNMSP
+526 
-533 DEADAMINE
+533 
-542 YMASQDSNQEEQ
+542 
-554 EEPAEHTWTSR
+554 
-565 FNDPWAAMRQ
+565 PWVAMRQ

-595 ALRRVA
+595 ALRRAA

-608 AKLNQKRYQRKLYQ
+608 AKLNQKRYQRKLYM

-627 FDETIATDPITV
+627 YDETIATDPITV

-645 RYMKKIEARYDTKI
+645 HYMKKIEARYDTKI
-659 QKEVSKAIA
+659 QEEVSKAIA
-668 YREAKLEKPAEIRAY
+668 YREAKLENPAEIRAY
-683 KWQKFEEALAKGNES
+683 KWQKFEEALAKENES
-698 GSLRGKRNFATY
+698 SSMMGKRNFATY

-723 KAKEKTASA
+723 KVKEKTALA
-732 NDLAGIQR
+732 NDQAAIQ
-740 ECISKER
+740 KER
-747 DLKLIET
+747 INKERSLKLLET

-775 EIEQSDAFRL
+775 EIEQSDAFRI

-805 KKAENLSRTQQIY
+805 KKAENLYKTQQIY

-868 VIVKPPREMTYG
+868 VIVKLPKEMTYG
-880 KPVTIACVKLGEATS
+880 KPLTMACVKLGEATS
-895 KGMARIYKVQIV
+895 KGMARIYKVNIV
-907 VTQERIGASGKVIP
+907 VTQERIGASGKVMP

-944 LENGTNLT
+944 LENGANLT
-952 PLDLS
+952 PLD
-957 GDRSG
+957 GATDG
-962 HQKIPPKARALMKTQ
+962 HEKTPPRACALMKTQ

-998 WDHEQSADA
+998 WDHEQTADA
-1007 KTAQQAKKNDAT
+1007 KTAQQAKKNDMT
-1019 KEMAR
+1019 KEMAA
-1024 VNNDLENGEW
+1024 VNNELENGEW
-1034 AEMMRQLYEASG
+1034 SEMMRQLYEASG
-1046 IDIGREQGRSRS
+1046 IDISRGQGRSR

>member
-20 VNSLSHFQYISRSG
+20 VNSLSHYQYITRSG

-47 SGNIPNCPELE
+47 SGNIPNCAELE
-58 MNIKN
+58 LDIKN

-69 TYGRVNSRAY
+69 DYGRVNSRAY

-138 NERIVNQ
+138 NERIVNRE
-145 DRVFEHAEDIFKR
+145 RVFSHAEDIFKR
-158 ANSPVSGGLKVDTYF
+158 ANSPVSGGLKVDPYF
-173 NTREFV
+173 TQRKFV

-187 KINNEM
+187 KINNDM

-200 ARISCKTLKEQK
+200 TRISCKTLKEQK

-220 YEEAKYYDRTP
+220 YEEAKYYDRKP
-231 MDHMGPEFK
+231 MDHMGSEFR
-240 DPKVLQEIYERSL
+240 DPKVLREIYERSL
-253 EKEKEL
+253 GKEKEL
-259 TSKDEENHEE
+259 TLKDN
-269 ITIQAEKVYPVP
+269 
-281 EDDYETMEEYV
+281 DD
-292 EDPDDTTDV
+292 
-301 QPEAYDDSGV
+301 A
-311 LPENEEEY
+311 
-319 ANENNPAVTSYAE
+319 A
-332 GPFEIPPKENNPA
+332 
-345 VPPKEL
+345 
-351 AKQIEHTKAPDLPPE
+351 
-366 WEEPTPEE
+366 
-374 LSQPTENEMPEDFP
+374 
-388 TDYPMPE
+388 
-395 EEPENGY
+395 
-402 APSYENESEREETN
+402 
-416 VQEGIPFDSADT
+416 ADT
-428 SYEEEQTEPPEEF
+428 EQ
-441 YIEQE
+441 
-446 NYPTENIP
+446 
-454 EDKEASP
+454 
-461 AEIPL
+461 
-466 ELESEFIE
+466 
-474 SQNTINEESP
+474 
-484 DLPPE
+484 
-489 YFEQQAP
+489 
-496 MPEEEPANV
+496 V
-505 DVTNDRQADA
+505 D
-515 DMAAEY
+515 
-521 ESYEN
+521 
-526 EEDNMSP
+526 
-533 DEADAMINE
+533 
-542 YMASQDSNQEEQ
+542 
-554 EEPAEHTWTSR
+554 
-565 FNDPWAAMRQ
+565 DPWAAMRQ

-580 ADAFETKKEMYATDL
+580 ADAFETKKELYAADL
-595 ALRRVA
+595 ALRRAA

-622 LKQFG
+622 LKKFG
-627 FDETIATDPITV
+627 YDETIATDPITV

-645 RYMKKIEARYDTKI
+645 RYMEKIEARYDTKI
-659 QKEVSKAIA
+659 QKEVSKVIA
-668 YREAKLEKPAEIRAY
+668 YREAKLENPAQILAY
-683 KWQKFEEALAKGNES
+683 KWKRFEEILTKNNES
-698 GSLRGKRNFATY
+698 GSMIDKQNFTTY

-723 KAKEKTASA
+723 KAKEKAANA

-766 KTTVGVKLS
+766 KTAVDVKLS
-775 EIEQSDAFRL
+775 EIEQSKAFRVL
-785 MDQEVKK
+785 DQEVKK
-792 HNQAREKWAIEAE
+792 HNQAREKWAREAE
-805 KKAENLSRTQQIY
+805 RKAEQLSKTQKIY

-828 MPESMLLYGEDIPAK
+828 MSQSLLLYGEDIPAK

-862 IKNDVY
+862 INNDVY
-868 VIVKPPREMTYG
+868 VIVKPPKEMTYG
-880 KPVTIACVKLGEATS
+880 KPVTMACVKLGEATS

-907 VTQERIGASGKVIP
+907 VTQERIGASGKVMP

-944 LENGTNLT
+944 LENGANLT
-952 PLDLS
+952 PLD
-957 GDRSG
+957 GATNE
-962 HQKIPPKARALMKTQ
+962 HEKTPPRARALVKTQ

-998 WDHEQSADA
+998 WDQEQTADA
-1007 KTAQQAKKNDAT
+1007 KTAQAKRNDPT
-1019 KEMAR
+1019 KEMAA
-1024 VNNDLENGEW
+1024 VNNELENGEW
-1034 AEMMRQLYEASG
+1034 SEMMRQLYEASG
-1046 IDIGREQGRSRS
+1046 IDISRGQGRSR

>member
-20 VNSLSHFQYISRSG
+20 VNSLSHYQYITRSG

-47 SGNIPNCPELE
+47 SGNIPNCAELE
-58 MNIKN
+58 LDIKN

-69 TYGRVNSRAY
+69 DYGRVNSRAY

-145 DRVFEHAEDIFKR
+145 ERVFSHAEDIFKR
-158 ANSPVSGGLKVDTYF
+158 ANSPVSGGLKVDPYF
-173 NTREFV
+173 TQRKFV

-187 KINNEM
+187 KINNDM

-220 YEEAKYYDRTP
+220 YEEAKYYDRKP
-231 MDHMGPEFK
+231 MDHMGSEFR
-240 DPKVLQEIYERSL
+240 DPKVLREIYERSL
-253 EKEKEL
+253 GKEKEL
-259 TSKDEENHEE
+259 TLKDN
-269 ITIQAEKVYPVP
+269 
-281 EDDYETMEEYV
+281 DD
-292 EDPDDTTDV
+292 
-301 QPEAYDDSGV
+301 A
-311 LPENEEEY
+311 
-319 ANENNPAVTSYAE
+319 A
-332 GPFEIPPKENNPA
+332 
-345 VPPKEL
+345 
-351 AKQIEHTKAPDLPPE
+351 
-366 WEEPTPEE
+366 
-374 LSQPTENEMPEDFP
+374 
-388 TDYPMPE
+388 
-395 EEPENGY
+395 
-402 APSYENESEREETN
+402 
-416 VQEGIPFDSADT
+416 ADT
-428 SYEEEQTEPPEEF
+428 EQ
-441 YIEQE
+441 
-446 NYPTENIP
+446 
-454 EDKEASP
+454 
-461 AEIPL
+461 
-466 ELESEFIE
+466 
-474 SQNTINEESP
+474 
-484 DLPPE
+484 
-489 YFEQQAP
+489 
-496 MPEEEPANV
+496 V
-505 DVTNDRQADA
+505 DD
-515 DMAAEY
+515 
-521 ESYEN
+521 
-526 EEDNMSP
+526 P
-533 DEADAMINE
+533 
-542 YMASQDSNQEEQ
+542 
-554 EEPAEHTWTSR
+554 
-565 FNDPWAAMRQ
+565 DPWAAMRQ

-580 ADAFETKKEMYATDL
+580 ADAFETKKELYAADL
-595 ALRRVA
+595 ALRRAA

-622 LKQFG
+622 LKKFG
-627 FDETIATDPITV
+627 YDETIATDPITV

-645 RYMKKIEARYDTKI
+645 RYMEKIEARYDTKI
-659 QKEVSKAIA
+659 QKEVSKVIA
-668 YREAKLEKPAEIRAY
+668 YREAKLENPAQILAY
-683 KWQKFEEALAKGNES
+683 KWKRFEEILTKNNES
-698 GSLRGKRNFATY
+698 GSMIDKQNFTTY

-723 KAKEKTASA
+723 KAKEKAANA

-766 KTTVGVKLS
+766 KTTVDVKLS
-775 EIEQSDAFRL
+775 EIEQSKAFRVL
-785 MDQEVKK
+785 DQEVKK
-792 HNQAREKWAIEAE
+792 HNQAREKWAREAE
-805 KKAENLSRTQQIY
+805 RKAEQLSKTQKIY

-828 MPESMLLYGEDIPAK
+828 MPQSLLLYGEDIPSK

-862 IKNDVY
+862 INNDVY
-868 VIVKPPREMTYG
+868 VIVKPPKEMAYG
-880 KPVTIACVKLGEATS
+880 KPVTMACVKLGEATS
-895 KGMARIYKVQIV
+895 RGMARIYKVQIV
-907 VTQERIGASGKVIP
+907 VTQERIGASGKVMP

-926 SAAPTNLGARLYP
+926 STAPTNLGARLYP

-944 LENGTNLT
+944 LENGANLT
-952 PLDLS
+952 PLD
-957 GDRSG
+957 GATNG
-962 HQKIPPKARALMKTQ
+962 HEKTPPRARALVKTQ

-998 WDHEQSADA
+998 WDQEQIADA
-1007 KTAQQAKKNDAT
+1007 KTAQAKRNDPT
-1019 KEMAR
+1019 KEMAA
-1024 VNNDLENGEW
+1024 VNNELENGEW
-1034 AEMMRQLYEASG
+1034 SEMMRQLYEASG
-1046 IDIGREQGRSRS
+1046 IDISRGQGRSR

>member
-1 MATYH
+1 MATFH
-6 LSTRAQSR
+6 LSTRAQGR

-20 VNSLSHFQYISRSG
+20 VNSLSHFQYITRSG
-34 RYTNKDEDLAYSE
+34 RYTNRDEDLAYSE
-47 SGNIPNCPELE
+47 SGNIPNCAELE
-58 MNIKN
+58 LDIKN

-69 TYGRVNSRAY
+69 DHGRVNSRAY

-109 ENQTYSFAIHD
+109 ENQTYTFAIHD

-145 DRVFEHAEDIFKR
+145 ERVFAHAEDIFKR
-158 ANSPVSGGLKVDTYF
+158 ANSPVSGGLKIDRYF
-173 NTREFV
+173 SRRDFV

-187 KINNEM
+187 KINNDM
-193 FIKKGLE
+193 FIKKGLH

-231 MDHMGPEFK
+231 MNHMGPEFK

-259 TSKDEENHEE
+259 NIKDNDD
-269 ITIQAEKVYPVP
+269 AAADP
-281 EDDYETMEEYV
+281 ETPADD
-292 EDPDDTTDV
+292 
-301 QPEAYDDSGV
+301 
-311 LPENEEEY
+311 L
-319 ANENNPAVTSYAE
+319 
-332 GPFEIPPKENNPA
+332 
-345 VPPKEL
+345 
-351 AKQIEHTKAPDLPPE
+351 
-366 WEEPTPEE
+366 
-374 LSQPTENEMPEDFP
+374 
-388 TDYPMPE
+388 
-395 EEPENGY
+395 
-402 APSYENESEREETN
+402 
-416 VQEGIPFDSADT
+416 
-428 SYEEEQTEPPEEF
+428 
-441 YIEQE
+441 
-446 NYPTENIP
+446 
-454 EDKEASP
+454 
-461 AEIPL
+461 
-466 ELESEFIE
+466 
-474 SQNTINEESP
+474 
-484 DLPPE
+484 
-489 YFEQQAP
+489 
-496 MPEEEPANV
+496 
-505 DVTNDRQADA
+505 
-515 DMAAEY
+515 
-521 ESYEN
+521 
-526 EEDNMSP
+526 
-533 DEADAMINE
+533 
-542 YMASQDSNQEEQ
+542 
-554 EEPAEHTWTSR
+554 
-565 FNDPWAAMRQ
+565 DPWAAMRQ

-580 ADAFETKKEMYATDL
+580 ADAFETKKEMYAADL

-601 KEYQLEK
+601 KAYQLEK

-622 LKQFG
+622 LKKFG

-645 RYMKKIEARYDTKI
+645 RYMEKIEARYDTKI
-659 QKEVSKAIA
+659 QKEVSKAIT
-668 YREAKLEKPAEIRAY
+668 YREAKLETPAQILAY
-683 KWQKFEEALAKGNES
+683 KWKRFEEILAKDNES
-698 GSLRGKRNFATY
+698 GSMVGKRDFTTY
-710 QKYKKLQA
+710 QKYKKLKA

-723 KAKEKTASA
+723 KAKKKAANA

-754 ERLYF
+754 ERLY
-759 SIQTENG
+759 ITLQTQNG
-766 KTTVGVKLS
+766 EQIVGVKLS
-775 EIEQSDAFRL
+775 EIEQSDAFRI

-792 HNQAREKWAIEAE
+792 HNQTREQWAKEAE
-805 KKAENLSRTQQIY
+805 RKADQLYKTQQIY

-828 MPESMLLYGEDIPAK
+828 MPPSRLLYGEDIPRK
-843 VYLTAKVR
+843 VYLTAKVK

-868 VIVKPPREMTYG
+868 VIVKPPKEMTYG
-880 KPVTIACVKLGEATS
+880 KPVTMACVKLGEATN

-926 SAAPTNLGARLYP
+926 SAASTNLGARLYP

-944 LENGTNLT
+944 LENGATDGHEKT
-952 PLDLS
+952 PP
-957 GDRSG
+957 R
-962 HQKIPPKARALMKTQ
+962 ARAIMRTQ

-998 WDHEQSADA
+998 WDQEQTADA
-1007 KTAQQAKKNDAT
+1007 KTAQAKRNDPT
-1019 KEMAR
+1019 KEMAA
-1024 VNNDLENGEW
+1024 VNNELENGEW
-1034 AEMMRQLYEASG
+1034 SEMMRQLYEASG
-1046 IDIGREQGRSRS
+1046 IDIGREQGRSR

>member
-1 MATYH
+1 MATFH

-20 VNSLSHFQYISRSG
+20 VNSLSHFQYITRSG
-34 RYTNKDEDLAYSE
+34 RYTNRDEDLAYSE
-47 SGNIPNCPELE
+47 SGNIPNCAELE
-58 MNIKN
+58 LDIKN

-69 TYGRVNSRAY
+69 DYGRANSRAY

-145 DRVFEHAEDIFKR
+145 ERVFEHAEDIFKR
-158 ANSPVSGGLKVDTYF
+158 ANSPVSGGLKVDPYF

-187 KINNEM
+187 KINNDM
-193 FIKKGLE
+193 FIKKGLH
-200 ARISCKTLKEQK
+200 ARISCKTLKLQK

-220 YEEAKYYDRTP
+220 YEEAKYYDRKP

-259 TSKDEENHEE
+259 NIKDNDD
-269 ITIQAEKVYPVP
+269 AAADP
-281 EDDYETMEEYV
+281 ETQVDD
-292 EDPDDTTDV
+292 
-301 QPEAYDDSGV
+301 
-311 LPENEEEY
+311 L
-319 ANENNPAVTSYAE
+319 
-332 GPFEIPPKENNPA
+332 
-345 VPPKEL
+345 
-351 AKQIEHTKAPDLPPE
+351 
-366 WEEPTPEE
+366 
-374 LSQPTENEMPEDFP
+374 
-388 TDYPMPE
+388 
-395 EEPENGY
+395 
-402 APSYENESEREETN
+402 
-416 VQEGIPFDSADT
+416 
-428 SYEEEQTEPPEEF
+428 
-441 YIEQE
+441 
-446 NYPTENIP
+446 
-454 EDKEASP
+454 
-461 AEIPL
+461 
-466 ELESEFIE
+466 
-474 SQNTINEESP
+474 
-484 DLPPE
+484 
-489 YFEQQAP
+489 
-496 MPEEEPANV
+496 
-505 DVTNDRQADA
+505 
-515 DMAAEY
+515 
-521 ESYEN
+521 
-526 EEDNMSP
+526 
-533 DEADAMINE
+533 
-542 YMASQDSNQEEQ
+542 
-554 EEPAEHTWTSR
+554 
-565 FNDPWAAMRQ
+565 DPWAAMRQ

-580 ADAFETKKEMYATDL
+580 ADAFETKKEMYAADL
-595 ALRRVA
+595 ALRRAA

-608 AKLNQKRYQRKLYQ
+608 AKLNQKRYQRKLYM

-645 RYMKKIEARYDTKI
+645 RYMEKIEARYDTKI
-659 QKEVSKAIA
+659 QKEVSKVIA
-668 YREAKLEKPAEIRAY
+668 YREAKLENPAQILAY
-683 KWQKFEEALAKGNES
+683 KWKRFEEILTKNNES
-698 GSLRGKRNFATY
+698 GSMIDKQNFTTY

-723 KAKEKTASA
+723 KAKEKAANA

-766 KTTVGVKLS
+766 KTAVDVKLS
-775 EIEQSDAFRL
+775 EIEQSKAFRVL
-785 MDQEVKK
+785 DQEVKK
-792 HNQAREKWAIEAE
+792 HNQAREKWVREAE
-805 KKAENLSRTQQIY
+805 RKAEQLSKTQQIY
-818 RVQREKLEKS
+818 RAQREKLEKS

-868 VIVKPPREMTYG
+868 VIVKLPKEMTYG
-880 KPVTIACVKLGEATS
+880 KPVTMACVKLGEATN
-895 KGMARIYKVQIV
+895 KGMARIYKVQII

-926 SAAPTNLGARLYP
+926 SAASTNLGARLYP

-944 LENGTNLT
+944 LENGANLT
-952 PLDLS
+952 PLD
-957 GDRSG
+957 GATDG
-962 HQKIPPKARALMKTQ
+962 HEKTPPRARALVKTQ

-998 WDHEQSADA
+998 WDQEQTADA
-1007 KTAQQAKKNDAT
+1007 KTAQAKRNDPT
-1019 KEMAR
+1019 KEMAA
-1024 VNNDLENGEW
+1024 VNNELENGEW
-1034 AEMMRQLYEASG
+1034 SEMMRQLYEASG
-1046 IDIGREQGRSRS
+1046 IDISRGQGRSR

>member
-20 VNSLSHFQYISRSG
+20 VNSLSHFQYITRSG

-47 SGNIPNCPELE
+47 SGNIPNCAELE
-58 MNIKN
+58 LDIKN

-69 TYGRVNSRAY
+69 DYGRVNSRAY

-145 DRVFEHAEDIFKR
+145 ERVFAHAEDIFKR
-158 ANSPVSGGLKVDTYF
+158 ANSPVSGGLKIDRYF
-173 NTREFV
+173 NNREFV

-193 FIKKGLE
+193 FIKKGLH

-231 MDHMGPEFK
+231 MRHMGSEFGN
-240 DPKVLQEIYERSL
+240 PKVLQEIYKRSL

-259 TSKDEENHEE
+259 PTKYN
-269 ITIQAEKVYPVP
+269 
-281 EDDYETMEEYV
+281 DDAAADTEQV
-292 EDPDDTTDV
+292 DDPD
-301 QPEAYDDSGV
+301 
-311 LPENEEEY
+311 
-319 ANENNPAVTSYAE
+319 
-332 GPFEIPPKENNPA
+332 
-345 VPPKEL
+345 
-351 AKQIEHTKAPDLPPE
+351 
-366 WEEPTPEE
+366 
-374 LSQPTENEMPEDFP
+374 
-388 TDYPMPE
+388 
-395 EEPENGY
+395 
-402 APSYENESEREETN
+402 
-416 VQEGIPFDSADT
+416 
-428 SYEEEQTEPPEEF
+428 
-441 YIEQE
+441 
-446 NYPTENIP
+446 
-454 EDKEASP
+454 
-461 AEIPL
+461 
-466 ELESEFIE
+466 
-474 SQNTINEESP
+474 
-484 DLPPE
+484 
-489 YFEQQAP
+489 
-496 MPEEEPANV
+496 
-505 DVTNDRQADA
+505 
-515 DMAAEY
+515 
-521 ESYEN
+521 
-526 EEDNMSP
+526 
-533 DEADAMINE
+533 
-542 YMASQDSNQEEQ
+542 
-554 EEPAEHTWTSR
+554 
-565 FNDPWAAMRQ
+565 PWVAMRQ

-595 ALRRVA
+595 ALRRAA

-622 LKQFG
+622 LKKFG
-627 FDETIATDPITV
+627 YDETIATDPITV

-659 QKEVSKAIA
+659 QEEISKAA
-668 YREAKLEKPAEIRAY
+668 QYREEKLKAPAAVRAY
-683 KWQKFEEALAKGNES
+683 KLKKFEEILTKENES
-698 GSLRGKRNFATY
+698 GSMRGKQNFATY

-718 EIANL
+718 DIANL
-723 KAKEKTASA
+723 KTKEKTANE
-732 NDLAGIQR
+732 NDLAALRHERID
-740 ECISKER
+740 KER
-747 DLKLIET
+747 DLILLET
-754 ERLYF
+754 ERLY
-759 SIQTENG
+759 ITLETPNRKQ
-766 KTTVGVKLS
+766 TVGVKLNG
-775 EIEQSDAFRL
+775 IEQSEAFAA
-785 MDQEVKK
+785 MDQELEK
-792 HNQAREKWAIEAE
+792 HNETQEKWAKEAE
-805 KKAENLSRTQQIY
+805 RKAEQLYKTQKIY

-862 IKNDVY
+862 INNDVY
-868 VIVKPPREMTYG
+868 VIVKPPKEMAYG
-880 KPVTIACVKLGEATS
+880 KPITMACVKLGEATS

-926 SAAPTNLGARLYP
+926 SAVSTNLGARLYP

-957 GDRSG
+957 AGSGG
-962 HQKIPPKARALMKTQ
+962 HQKIPPKARALTKVQ

-990 DTRSFGHI
+990 DTRSFGQI
-998 WDHEQSADA
+998 WDQGQTADA
-1007 KTAQQAKKNDAT
+1007 KTAQAKKNDPT

-1034 AEMMRQLYEASG
+1034 TEMMRQLYEASG
-1046 IDIGREQGRSRS
+1046 IDIGREQGRSR

>member
-20 VNSLSHFQYISRSG
+20 VNSLSHYQYITRSG

-47 SGNIPNCPELE
+47 SGNIPNCAELE
-58 MNIKN
+58 LDIKN

-69 TYGRVNSRAY
+69 DYGRVNSRAY

-120 HQSKL
+120 HYSKL

-145 DRVFEHAEDIFKR
+145 ERVFEHAEDIFKR
-158 ANSPVSGGLKVDTYF
+158 ANSPVSGGLKVDPYF
-173 NTREFV
+173 TSRKFV

-200 ARISCKTLKEQK
+200 VRISCKTLKTQK

-231 MDHMGPEFK
+231 MKHMGSEFGN
-240 DPKVLQEIYERSL
+240 PKVLQEIYKRSL

-259 TSKDEENHEE
+259 PTKYN
-269 ITIQAEKVYPVP
+269 
-281 EDDYETMEEYV
+281 DDAAADTEQV
-292 EDPDDTTDV
+292 DDPD
-301 QPEAYDDSGV
+301 
-311 LPENEEEY
+311 
-319 ANENNPAVTSYAE
+319 
-332 GPFEIPPKENNPA
+332 
-345 VPPKEL
+345 
-351 AKQIEHTKAPDLPPE
+351 
-366 WEEPTPEE
+366 
-374 LSQPTENEMPEDFP
+374 
-388 TDYPMPE
+388 
-395 EEPENGY
+395 
-402 APSYENESEREETN
+402 
-416 VQEGIPFDSADT
+416 
-428 SYEEEQTEPPEEF
+428 
-441 YIEQE
+441 
-446 NYPTENIP
+446 
-454 EDKEASP
+454 
-461 AEIPL
+461 
-466 ELESEFIE
+466 
-474 SQNTINEESP
+474 
-484 DLPPE
+484 
-489 YFEQQAP
+489 
-496 MPEEEPANV
+496 
-505 DVTNDRQADA
+505 
-515 DMAAEY
+515 
-521 ESYEN
+521 
-526 EEDNMSP
+526 
-533 DEADAMINE
+533 
-542 YMASQDSNQEEQ
+542 
-554 EEPAEHTWTSR
+554 
-565 FNDPWAAMRQ
+565 PWVAMRQ

-639 TVGDLT
+639 TVGDVCHQIQ
-645 RYMKKIEARYDTKI
+645 KIEAQYNIRI
-659 QKEVSKAIA
+659 QQELDKVAA
-668 YREAKLEKPAEIRAY
+668 YREEKLKDPAAIRAY
-683 KWQKFEEALAKGNES
+683 KWKKVEEILAKGNES
-698 GSLRGKRNFATY
+698 GGMIDKRNFTTY

-723 KAKEKTASA
+723 KVKEKTAPS
-732 NDLAGIQR
+732 NDQAAIQ
-740 ECISKER
+740 KER
-747 DLKLIET
+747 IDKERSLKLLET

-775 EIEQSDAFRL
+775 EIEQSDAFRI
-785 MDQEVKK
+785 MDREVKQ
-792 HNQAREKWAIEAE
+792 HNQTREKWARDA
-805 KKAENLSRTQQIY
+805 KRKAEQLSKTQQIY
-818 RVQREKLEKS
+818 RAQREKLEKS
-828 MPESMLLYGEDIPAK
+828 MPQSLLLYGEDIPAK

-868 VIVKPPREMTYG
+868 VIVKLPKEMTYG
-880 KPVTIACVKLGEATS
+880 KPLTMACVKLGEATS
-895 KGMARIYKVQIV
+895 KGMARIYKVNIV
-907 VTQERIGASGKVIP
+907 VTQERIGASGKVMP

-944 LENGTNLT
+944 LENGANLT
-952 PLDLS
+952 PLD
-957 GDRSG
+957 GATDG
-962 HQKIPPKARALMKTQ
+962 HEKTPPRARALMKTQ

-998 WDHEQSADA
+998 WDHEQTADA
-1007 KTAQQAKKNDAT
+1007 KTAQQAKKNDMT
-1019 KEMAR
+1019 KEMAA
-1024 VNNDLENGEW
+1024 VNNELENGEW
-1034 AEMMRQLYEASG
+1034 SEMMRQLYEASG
-1046 IDIGREQGRSRS
+1046 IDISRGQGRSR